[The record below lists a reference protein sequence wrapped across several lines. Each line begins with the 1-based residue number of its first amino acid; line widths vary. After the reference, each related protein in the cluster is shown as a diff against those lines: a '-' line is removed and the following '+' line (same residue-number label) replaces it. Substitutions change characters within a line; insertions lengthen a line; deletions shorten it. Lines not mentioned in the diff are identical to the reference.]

1 MNKQKIY
8 NDYID
13 SEKERL
19 DKYIS
24 TSEKDL
30 QDLTNF
36 FSEFYTS
43 GVSFYKSIN
52 KKLSTIFDITKVS
65 EVTTKID
72 QNIKF
77 FYQTS
82 QLFINSIQV
91 FLDKLSLNLITPLKE
106 FKLNY
111 EKENASIKNNLDKI
125 SNYFKTIKQKVI
137 FSQKNFY
144 AQEQNFLKI
153 KQENNLKKNL
163 NNFKDRDQDAL
174 FSAKSKAMNEKE
186 IYKYQI
192 NSANIFYQNLDL
204 MYQKNY
210 KNFEISEE
218 NKFVFL
224 NDLFGMYC
232 NNFKDLS
239 LYIND
244 YIEQINSKL
253 AGWKLDDDK
262 KIIKDEFNCMGRYIT
277 NQDKNKDKE
286 KEKNNDDNNDIQ
298 NNQRFNKE
306 SFKLYHNINIKYVND
321 FFEILENKKKGFFSI
336 SKNKIYSYI
345 KESKETDTEITNYKI
360 YDISSAEYQKII
372 TKLFIDSIK
381 GKNEISSE
389 IISAIE
395 ELIINV
401 KSFPNYFF
409 KEFYSVHNNINYI
422 RLLNEKNLEHL
433 GNIFMTIILF
443 KELEKNDYLNIIVN
457 IIYYGER
464 IYFSIPN
471 AENKKLFLC
480 SYMNKFP
487 IFKCI
492 YFWEIIIRFKLISRL
507 EKLAFE
513 IDENFEKFYKV
524 NKKGNS
530 HIQNIS
536 SNNNY
541 NSDNNYFDNDINI
554 YEDLNTTDDSIDSM
568 KNFKRNNIHLK
579 NKFNPNKHNDING
592 LISII
597 NYESTFEELTKD
609 LKNEYL
615 KKANQI
621 FHSIIIEYISAFVN
635 YNFGQNNSLE
645 LIVKICNDFSMSNDL
660 INYYAV
666 YLNNCAYSV
675 KQYSKNSFY
684 DLKNKI
690 EDIRVELKFNSI
702 RKQNKSSY
710 QIEPEKRVLNDTE
723 KMIIIKKVSRFLP
736 DKDKINILKLN
747 KKFSSKLNK
756 KIYKEILNRKDVEK
770 GIIENKQMHINV
782 WKILLK
788 YNLIKKTYPYYPN
801 LEKALKIKYDMNGK
815 NDFCI
820 IDLDSQRTLF
830 DKNCNIE
837 EKRKSLNNILKT
849 CIMLNEEGSYCQG
862 MNFVGG
868 FILKI
873 SENEEESFY
882 LLMGLF
888 KYTDYRS
895 IFKKDLSKLRLF
907 FSIFEN
913 ILKLYIPTLDS
924 YFIENKVTANYYLS
938 AWFIAIFTSL
948 VKEGNKLDAFLKIFD
963 LFIIDGWKAIF
974 NISMDILRKNEEI
987 LLTYKNEVLLH
998 YLTNSLG
1005 YDFVFKKENYEY
1017 LLDNNINKRLV
1028 LRISGKLIHNVENEV
1043 NQTEKL
1049 KEILK

>member
-1 MNKQKIY
+1 MNKQKLY

-13 SEKERL
+13 AEKERL

-36 FSEFYTS
+36 LSEFYIS
-43 GVSFYKSIN
+43 GVSFYKSLN
-52 KKLSTIFDITKVS
+52 KKLSTFFDITKVS

-91 FLDKLSLNLITPLKE
+91 FLDKLSLILITPLKE

-111 EKENASIKNNLDKI
+111 EKENNQIKNNFNKI
-125 SNYFKTIKQKVI
+125 SNYFKTVKQKVI
-137 FSQKNFY
+137 FSQHKFY
-144 AQEQNFLKI
+144 ALEQNFLKI
-153 KQENNLKKNL
+153 KSDNNIKKNK
-163 NNFKDRDQDAL
+163 NNFTDRDQDAL
-174 FSAKSKAMNEKE
+174 YTAKSKAMNAKE
-186 IYKYQI
+186 IYKYQLM
-192 NSANIFYQNLDL
+192 SANIFYNNLDK

-224 NDLFGMYC
+224 NNLLGMYC
-232 NNFKDLS
+232 NNMKDLS
-239 LYIND
+239 IYIND
-244 YIEQINSKL
+244 YCEQINSKL
-253 AGWKLDDDK
+253 SGWKLDDDK
-262 KIIKDEFNCMGRYIT
+262 KIIKDEFNCLGRYIID
-277 NQDKNKDKE
+277 QDKDKE
-286 KEKNNDDNNDIQ
+286 KNINTINNE
-298 NNQRFNKE
+298 RFNKE
-306 SFKLYHNINIKYVND
+306 SYKIYNNINIKYVND
-321 FFEILENKKKGFFSI
+321 FFEMIDSKRKGFFSI
-336 SKNKIYSYI
+336 INNKIQGYI
-345 KESKETDTEITNYKI
+345 KEPQEENTELIIYKT
-360 YDISSAEYQKII
+360 YNISSAEYQKKII
-372 TKLFIDSIK
+372 KLFIDSIESQ
-381 GKNEISSE
+381 NELSLDT
-389 IISAIE
+389 ISAIE

-409 KEFYSVHNNINYI
+409 KEFYNLHNNSSYI
-422 RLLNEKNLEHL
+422 QLLNEKNLEHF
-433 GNIFMTIILF
+433 GNILMTIILL
-443 KELEKNDYLNIIVN
+443 KDLEKNDLLNIIVN
-457 IIYYGER
+457 IIYYGEK
-464 IYFSIPN
+464 IYYSIPN
-471 AENKKLFLC
+471 AKNKKLFLC
-480 SYMNKFP
+480 SYLNKFP

-492 YFWEIIIRFKLISRL
+492 YFWEIIIRYKLISRL
-507 EKLAFE
+507 EKLTLE
-513 IDENFEKFYKV
+513 IEENFEKINRT
-524 NKKGNS
+524 NKKPGFL
-530 HIQNIS
+530 
-536 SNNNY
+536 NNFL
-541 NSDNNYFDNDINI
+541 DNNINI
-554 YEDLNTTDDSIDSM
+554 NDELNTTDDSADSTKGFK
-568 KNFKRNNIHLK
+568 KNTMNLK
-579 NKFNPNKHNDING
+579 NIFNNNKHNEVNG

-597 NYESTFEELTKD
+597 NYEANFEELTPE
-609 LKNEYL
+609 LKNEYI

-621 FHSIIIEYISAFVN
+621 FHSIVIEYISAFVN

-645 LIVKICNDFSMSNDL
+645 LIVKICNDFSMSNNL

-666 YLNNCAYSV
+666 YLNNCSYSV

-690 EDIRVELKFNSI
+690 EDIRVELKYNSM
-702 RKQNKSSY
+702 KKPNKLSSINY
-710 QIEPEKRVLNDTE
+710 TKIEPEKKILNDTE
-723 KMIIIKKVSRFLP
+723 KMLIIKKVSRFLP
-736 DKDKINILKLN
+736 DSAKINILTLN

-756 KIYKEILNRKDVEK
+756 KIYKEILNRKDLEK
-770 GIIENKQMHINV
+770 GIIENKQMHINI

-788 YNLIKKTYPYYPN
+788 YNLIKKEYPYHPN
-801 LEKALKIKYDMNGK
+801 LEKALQIKYSMNGK

-830 DKNCNIE
+830 DKNTNVE

-895 IFKKDLSKLRLF
+895 IFKKDLTKLRLF
-907 FSIFEN
+907 FSIFEK
-913 ILKLYIPTLDS
+913 ILKLYIPTLES
-924 YFIENKVTANYYLS
+924 YFTENKVTANYYLS
-938 AWFIAIFTSL
+938 AWFITLFTSL
-948 VKEGNKLDAFLKIFD
+948 VKQGQKLDAFLKIFD

-974 NISMDILRKNEEI
+974 NISMDILRKNEET

-998 YLTNSLG
+998 YLTNTLG
-1005 YDFVFKKENYEY
+1005 YDYVLNRQNYEY

-1028 LRISGKLIHNVENEV
+1028 LRISGKLMHNIENEV

>member
-1 MNKQKIY
+1 MNKQKLY

-13 SEKERL
+13 AEKERL

-36 FSEFYTS
+36 LSEFYIS
-43 GVSFYKSIN
+43 GVSFYKSLN
-52 KKLSTIFDITKVS
+52 KKLSTFFDITKVS

-91 FLDKLSLNLITPLKE
+91 FLDKLSLILITPLKE

-111 EKENASIKNNLDKI
+111 EKENNQIKNNFNKI
-125 SNYFKTIKQKVI
+125 SNYFKTVKQKVI
-137 FSQKNFY
+137 FSQHKFY
-144 AQEQNFLKI
+144 ALEQNFLKI
-153 KQENNLKKNL
+153 KSDNNIKKNK
-163 NNFKDRDQDAL
+163 NNFTDRDQDAL
-174 FSAKSKAMNEKE
+174 YTAKSKAMNAKE
-186 IYKYQI
+186 IYKYQLL
-192 NSANIFYQNLDL
+192 SANIFYNNLDK

-224 NDLFGMYC
+224 NNLLGMYC
-232 NNFKDLS
+232 NNMKDLS
-239 LYIND
+239 IYIND
-244 YIEQINSKL
+244 YCEQINSKIS
-253 AGWKLDDDK
+253 GWKLDDDK
-262 KIIKDEFNCMGRYIT
+262 KIIKDEFNCLGRYIIE
-277 NQDKNKDKE
+277 QDKDKE
-286 KEKNNDDNNDIQ
+286 KNINTINNE
-298 NNQRFNKE
+298 RFNKE
-306 SFKLYHNINIKYVND
+306 SYKIYNNINIKYVND
-321 FFEILENKKKGFFSI
+321 FFEMIDSRRKGFFSI
-336 SKNKIYSYI
+336 INNKIQGYI
-345 KESKETDTEITNYKI
+345 KEPQEVDTELIIYKT
-360 YDISSAEYQKII
+360 YNISSAEYQKKII
-372 TKLFIDSIK
+372 KLFIDSIESQ
-381 GKNEISSE
+381 NELSLDT
-389 IISAIE
+389 ISAIE

-409 KEFYSVHNNINYI
+409 KEFYNLHNNSSYI
-422 RLLNEKNLEHL
+422 QLLNEKNLEHF
-433 GNIFMTIILF
+433 GNILMTIILL
-443 KELEKNDYLNIIVN
+443 KDLEKNDLLNIIVN
-457 IIYYGER
+457 IIYYGEK
-464 IYFSIPN
+464 IYYSIPN
-471 AENKKLFLC
+471 AKNKKLFLC
-480 SYMNKFP
+480 SYLNKFP

-492 YFWEIIIRFKLISRL
+492 YFWEIIIRYKLISRL
-507 EKLAFE
+507 EKLTLE
-513 IDENFEKFYKV
+513 IEENFEKINRT
-524 NKKGNS
+524 NKKPGFL
-530 HIQNIS
+530 
-536 SNNNY
+536 NNFL
-541 NSDNNYFDNDINI
+541 DNNINI
-554 YEDLNTTDDSIDSM
+554 NDELNTTDDSVDSSKGFK
-568 KNFKRNNIHLK
+568 KNTMNLK
-579 NKFNPNKHNDING
+579 NIFNNNKHNEVNG

-597 NYESTFEELTKD
+597 NYEANFEELTPE
-609 LKNEYL
+609 LKNEYI

-621 FHSIIIEYISAFVN
+621 FHSIVIEYISAFVN

-645 LIVKICNDFSMSNDL
+645 LIVKICNDFSMSNNL

-666 YLNNCAYSV
+666 YLNNCSYSV

-690 EDIRVELKFNSI
+690 EDIRVELKYNSM
-702 RKQNKSSY
+702 KKPNKLSSINY
-710 QIEPEKRVLNDTE
+710 TKIEPEKKILNDTE
-723 KMIIIKKVSRFLP
+723 KMLIIKKVSRFLP
-736 DKDKINILKLN
+736 DSAKINILTLN

-756 KIYKEILNRKDVEK
+756 KIYKEILNRKDLEK
-770 GIIENKQMHINV
+770 GIIENKQMHINI

-788 YNLIKKTYPYYPN
+788 YNLIKKEYPYHPN
-801 LEKALKIKYDMNGK
+801 LEKALQIKYSMNGK

-830 DKNCNIE
+830 DKNTNVE

-895 IFKKDLSKLRLF
+895 IFKKDLTKLRLF
-907 FSIFEN
+907 FSIFEK
-913 ILKLYIPTLDS
+913 ILKLYIPTLES
-924 YFIENKVTANYYLS
+924 YFTENKVTANYYLS
-938 AWFIAIFTSL
+938 AWFITLFTSL
-948 VKEGNKLDAFLKIFD
+948 VKQGQKLDAFLKIFD

-974 NISMDILRKNEEI
+974 NISMDILRKNEET

-998 YLTNSLG
+998 YLTNTLG
-1005 YDFVFKKENYEY
+1005 YDYVLNRQNYEY

-1028 LRISGKLIHNVENEV
+1028 LRISGKLMHNIENEV

>member
-1 MNKQKIY
+1 MNKQKLY

-13 SEKERL
+13 AEKERL

-36 FSEFYTS
+36 LSEFYIS
-43 GVSFYKSIN
+43 GVSFYKSLN
-52 KKLSTIFDITKVS
+52 KKLSTFFDITKVS

-91 FLDKLSLNLITPLKE
+91 FLDKLSLILITPLKE

-111 EKENASIKNNLDKI
+111 EKENNQIKNNFNKI
-125 SNYFKTIKQKVI
+125 SNYFKTVKQKVI
-137 FSQKNFY
+137 FSQHKFY
-144 AQEQNFLKI
+144 ALEQNFLKI
-153 KQENNLKKNL
+153 KSDNNIKKNK
-163 NNFKDRDQDAL
+163 NNFTDRDQDAL
-174 FSAKSKAMNEKE
+174 YTAKSKAMNAKE
-186 IYKYQI
+186 IYKYQLL
-192 NSANIFYQNLDL
+192 SANIFYNNLDK

-224 NDLFGMYC
+224 NNLLGMYC
-232 NNFKDLS
+232 NNMKDLS
-239 LYIND
+239 IYIND
-244 YIEQINSKL
+244 YCEQINSKL
-253 AGWKLDDDK
+253 SGWKLDDDK
-262 KIIKDEFNCMGRYIT
+262 KIIKDEFNCLGRYIID
-277 NQDKNKDKE
+277 QDKDKE
-286 KEKNNDDNNDIQ
+286 KNINTINNE
-298 NNQRFNKE
+298 RFNKE
-306 SFKLYHNINIKYVND
+306 SYKIYNNINIKYVNE
-321 FFEILENKKKGFFSI
+321 FFEMIDSRRKGFFSI
-336 SKNKIYSYI
+336 INNKIQGYI
-345 KESKETDTEITNYKI
+345 KEPQEEDTELIIYKT
-360 YDISSAEYQKII
+360 YNISSAEYQKKII
-372 TKLFIDSIK
+372 KLFIGSIESQ
-381 GKNEISSE
+381 NELSLDT
-389 IISAIE
+389 ISAIE

-409 KEFYSVHNNINYI
+409 KEFYNLHNNSSYI
-422 RLLNEKNLEHL
+422 QLLNEKNLEHF
-433 GNIFMTIILF
+433 GNILMTIILL
-443 KELEKNDYLNIIVN
+443 KDLEKNDLLNIIVN
-457 IIYYGER
+457 IIYYGEK
-464 IYFSIPN
+464 IYYSIPN
-471 AENKKLFLC
+471 AKNKLFLC
-480 SYMNKFP
+480 SYLNKFP

-492 YFWEIIIRFKLISRL
+492 YFWEIIIRYKLISRL
-507 EKLAFE
+507 EKLTLE
-513 IDENFEKFYKV
+513 IEENFEKINRT
-524 NKKGNS
+524 NKKPGFL
-530 HIQNIS
+530 
-536 SNNNY
+536 NNFL
-541 NSDNNYFDNDINI
+541 DNNINI
-554 YEDLNTTDDSIDSM
+554 NDELNTTDDSADSSKGFK
-568 KNFKRNNIHLK
+568 KNTINLK
-579 NKFNPNKHNDING
+579 NIFNNNKHNEVNG

-597 NYESTFEELTKD
+597 NYEANFEELTPE
-609 LKNEYL
+609 LKNEYI

-645 LIVKICNDFSMSNDL
+645 LIVKICNDFSMSNNL

-666 YLNNCAYSV
+666 YLNNCSYSV

-690 EDIRVELKFNSI
+690 EDIRVELKYNSM
-702 RKQNKSSY
+702 KKPNKLSSINY
-710 QIEPEKRVLNDTE
+710 TKIEPEKKILNDTE
-723 KMIIIKKVSRFLP
+723 KMLIIKKVSRFLP
-736 DKDKINILKLN
+736 DSAKINILTLN

-756 KIYKEILNRKDVEK
+756 KIYKEILNRKDLEK
-770 GIIENKQMHINV
+770 GIIENKQMHINI

-788 YNLIKKTYPYYPN
+788 YNLIKKEYPYHPN
-801 LEKALKIKYDMNGK
+801 LEKALQIKYSMNGK

-830 DKNCNIE
+830 DKNTNVE

-895 IFKKDLSKLRLF
+895 IFKKDLTKLRLF
-907 FSIFEN
+907 FSIFEK
-913 ILKLYIPTLDS
+913 ILKLYIPTLES
-924 YFIENKVTANYYLS
+924 YFTENKVTANYYLS
-938 AWFIAIFTSL
+938 AWFITLFTSL
-948 VKEGNKLDAFLKIFD
+948 VKQGQKLDAFLKIFD

-974 NISMDILRKNEEI
+974 NISMDILRKNEET

-998 YLTNSLG
+998 YLTNTLG
-1005 YDFVFKKENYEY
+1005 YDYVLNRQNYEY

-1028 LRISGKLIHNVENEV
+1028 LRISGKLMHNIENEV

>member
-1 MNKQKIY
+1 MNKQKLY

-13 SEKERL
+13 AEKERL

-36 FSEFYTS
+36 LSEFYIS
-43 GVSFYKSIN
+43 GVSFYKSLN
-52 KKLSTIFDITKVS
+52 KKLSTFFDITKVS

-91 FLDKLSLNLITPLKE
+91 FLDKLSLILITPLKE

-111 EKENASIKNNLDKI
+111 EKENNQIKNNFNKI
-125 SNYFKTIKQKVI
+125 SNYFKTVKQKVI
-137 FSQKNFY
+137 FSQHKFY
-144 AQEQNFLKI
+144 ALEQNFLKI
-153 KQENNLKKNL
+153 KSDNNIKKNK
-163 NNFKDRDQDAL
+163 NNFTDRDQDAL
-174 FSAKSKAMNEKE
+174 YTAKSKAMNAKE
-186 IYKYQI
+186 IYKYQLL
-192 NSANIFYQNLDL
+192 SANIFYNNLDK

-224 NDLFGMYC
+224 NNLLGMYC
-232 NNFKDLS
+232 NNMKDLS
-239 LYIND
+239 IYIND
-244 YIEQINSKL
+244 YCEQINSKL
-253 AGWKLDDDK
+253 SGWKLDDDK
-262 KIIKDEFNCMGRYIT
+262 KIIKDEFNCLGRYIID
-277 NQDKNKDKE
+277 QDKDKE
-286 KEKNNDDNNDIQ
+286 KNINTINNE
-298 NNQRFNKE
+298 RFNKE
-306 SFKLYHNINIKYVND
+306 SYKIYNNINIKYVND
-321 FFEILENKKKGFFSI
+321 FFEMIDSKRKGFFSI
-336 SKNKIYSYI
+336 INNKIQGYI
-345 KESKETDTEITNYKI
+345 KEPQEENTELIIYKT
-360 YDISSAEYQKII
+360 YNISSAEYQKKLI
-372 TKLFIDSIK
+372 KLFIDSIESQ
-381 GKNEISSE
+381 NELSLDT
-389 IISAIE
+389 ISAIE

-409 KEFYSVHNNINYI
+409 KEFYNLHNNSSYI
-422 RLLNEKNLEHL
+422 QLLNEKNLEHF
-433 GNIFMTIILF
+433 GNILMTIILL
-443 KELEKNDYLNIIVN
+443 KDLEKNDLLNIIVN
-457 IIYYGER
+457 IIYYGEK
-464 IYFSIPN
+464 IYYSIPN
-471 AENKKLFLC
+471 AKNKKLFLC
-480 SYMNKFP
+480 SYLNKFP

-492 YFWEIIIRFKLISRL
+492 YFWEIIIRYKLISRL
-507 EKLAFE
+507 EKLTLE
-513 IDENFEKFYKV
+513 IEENFEKINRT
-524 NKKGNS
+524 NKKPGFL
-530 HIQNIS
+530 
-536 SNNNY
+536 NNFL
-541 NSDNNYFDNDINI
+541 DNNINI
-554 YEDLNTTDDSIDSM
+554 NDELNTTDDSADSSKGFK
-568 KNFKRNNIHLK
+568 KNTMNLK
-579 NKFNPNKHNDING
+579 NIFNNNKHNEVNG

-597 NYESTFEELTKD
+597 NYEENFEELTPE
-609 LKNEYL
+609 LKNEYI

-621 FHSIIIEYISAFVN
+621 FHSIVIEYISAFVN

-645 LIVKICNDFSMSNDL
+645 LIVKICNDFSMSNNL

-666 YLNNCAYSV
+666 YLNNCSYSV

-690 EDIRVELKFNSI
+690 EDIRVELKYNSM
-702 RKQNKSSY
+702 KKPTKLSSINY
-710 QIEPEKRVLNDTE
+710 TKIEPEKKILNDTE
-723 KMIIIKKVSRFLP
+723 KMLIIKKVSRFLP
-736 DKDKINILKLN
+736 DSAKINILTLN

-756 KIYKEILNRKDVEK
+756 KIYKEILNRKDLEK
-770 GIIENKQMHINV
+770 GIIENKQMHINI

-788 YNLIKKTYPYYPN
+788 YNLIKKEYPYHPN
-801 LEKALKIKYDMNGK
+801 LEKALQIKYSMNGK

-830 DKNCNIE
+830 DKNTNVE

-895 IFKKDLSKLRLF
+895 IFKKDLTKLRLF
-907 FSIFEN
+907 FSIFEK
-913 ILKLYIPTLDS
+913 ILKLYIPTLES
-924 YFIENKVTANYYLS
+924 YFTENKVTANYYLS
-938 AWFIAIFTSL
+938 AWFITLFTSL
-948 VKEGNKLDAFLKIFD
+948 VKQGQKLDAFLKIFD

-974 NISMDILRKNEEI
+974 NISMDILRKNEET

-998 YLTNSLG
+998 YLTNTLG
-1005 YDFVFKKENYEY
+1005 YDYVLNRQNYEY

-1028 LRISGKLIHNVENEV
+1028 LRISGKLMHNIENEV

>member
-1 MNKQKIY
+1 MNKQKSY

-13 SEKERL
+13 TEKERL

-36 FSEFYTS
+36 LSEFYIS
-43 GVSFYKSIN
+43 GVSFYKSLN
-52 KKLSTIFDITKVS
+52 KKLSTFFDITKVS

-91 FLDKLSLNLITPLKE
+91 FLDKLSLILITPLKE

-111 EKENASIKNNLDKI
+111 EKENNQIKNNFNKI
-125 SNYFKTIKQKVI
+125 SNYFKTVKQKVI
-137 FSQKNFY
+137 FSQHKFY
-144 AQEQNFLKI
+144 ALEQNFLKI
-153 KQENNLKKNL
+153 KSDNNIKKNR
-163 NNFKDRDQDAL
+163 NNFTDRDQDAL
-174 FSAKSKAMNEKE
+174 YTAKSKAMNAKE
-186 IYKYQI
+186 IYKYQLL
-192 NSANIFYQNLDL
+192 SANIFYNNLDK

-224 NDLFGMYC
+224 NNLLGMYC
-232 NNFKDLS
+232 NNMKDLS
-239 LYIND
+239 IYIND
-244 YIEQINSKL
+244 YCEQINSKL
-253 AGWKLDDDK
+253 SGWKLDDDK
-262 KIIKDEFNCMGRYIT
+262 KIIKDEFNCLGRYIID
-277 NQDKNKDKE
+277 QDKDKE
-286 KEKNNDDNNDIQ
+286 KNINTINNE
-298 NNQRFNKE
+298 RFNKE
-306 SFKLYHNINIKYVND
+306 SYKIYNNINIKYVND
-321 FFEILENKKKGFFSI
+321 FFEMIDSRRKGFFSI
-336 SKNKIYSYI
+336 INNKIQGYI
-345 KESKETDTEITNYKI
+345 KEPQEENTELIIYKT
-360 YDISSAEYQKII
+360 YNISSAEYQKKII
-372 TKLFIDSIK
+372 KLFIDSIESQ
-381 GKNEISSE
+381 NELSLDT
-389 IISAIE
+389 ISAIE

-409 KEFYSVHNNINYI
+409 KEFYNLHNNSSYI
-422 RLLNEKNLEHL
+422 QLLNEKNLEHF
-433 GNIFMTIILF
+433 GNILMTIILL
-443 KELEKNDYLNIIVN
+443 KDLEKNDLLNIIVN
-457 IIYYGER
+457 IIYYGEK
-464 IYFSIPN
+464 IYYSIPN
-471 AENKKLFLC
+471 AKNKKLFLC
-480 SYMNKFP
+480 SYLNKFP

-492 YFWEIIIRFKLISRL
+492 YFWEIIIRYKLISRL
-507 EKLAFE
+507 EKLTLE
-513 IDENFEKFYKV
+513 IEENFEKINRT
-524 NKKGNS
+524 NKKPGFL
-530 HIQNIS
+530 
-536 SNNNY
+536 NNFL
-541 NSDNNYFDNDINI
+541 DNNINI
-554 YEDLNTTDDSIDSM
+554 NDELNTTDDSVDSSKGFK
-568 KNFKRNNIHLK
+568 KNTMNLK
-579 NKFNPNKHNDING
+579 NIFNNNKHNEVNG

-597 NYESTFEELTKD
+597 NYEANFEELTPE
-609 LKNEYL
+609 LKNEYI

-621 FHSIIIEYISAFVN
+621 FHSIVIEYISAFVN

-645 LIVKICNDFSMSNDL
+645 LIVKICNDFSMSNNL

-666 YLNNCAYSV
+666 YLNNCSYSV

-690 EDIRVELKFNSI
+690 EDIRVELKYNSM
-702 RKQNKSSY
+702 KKPNKLSSINY
-710 QIEPEKRVLNDTE
+710 TKIEPEKKILNDTE
-723 KMIIIKKVSRFLP
+723 KMLIIKKVSRFLP
-736 DKDKINILKLN
+736 DSDKINILTLN

-756 KIYKEILNRKDVEK
+756 KIYKEILNRKDLEK
-770 GIIENKQMHINV
+770 GIIENKQMHINI

-788 YNLIKKTYPYYPN
+788 YNLIKKEYPYHPN
-801 LEKALKIKYDMNGK
+801 LEKALQIKYSMNGK

-830 DKNCNIE
+830 DKNTNVE

-895 IFKKDLSKLRLF
+895 IFKKDLTKLRLF
-907 FSIFEN
+907 FSIFEK
-913 ILKLYIPTLDS
+913 ILKLYIPTLES
-924 YFIENKVTANYYLS
+924 YFTENKVTANYYLS
-938 AWFIAIFTSL
+938 AWFITLFTSL
-948 VKEGNKLDAFLKIFD
+948 VKQGQKLDAFLKIFD

-974 NISMDILRKNEEI
+974 NISMDILRKNEET

-998 YLTNSLG
+998 YLTNTLG
-1005 YDFVFKKENYEY
+1005 YDYVLNRQNYEY

-1028 LRISGKLIHNVENEV
+1028 LRISGKLMHNIENEV

>member
-1 MNKQKIY
+1 MNKQKLY

-13 SEKERL
+13 AEKERL

-36 FSEFYTS
+36 LSEFYIS
-43 GVSFYKSIN
+43 GVSFYKSLN
-52 KKLSTIFDITKVS
+52 KKLSTFFDITKVS

-91 FLDKLSLNLITPLKE
+91 FLDKLSLILITPLKE

-111 EKENASIKNNLDKI
+111 EKENNQIKNNFNKI
-125 SNYFKTIKQKVI
+125 SNYFKTVKQKVI
-137 FSQKNFY
+137 FSQHKFY
-144 AQEQNFLKI
+144 ALEQNFLKI
-153 KQENNLKKNL
+153 KSDNNIKKNK
-163 NNFKDRDQDAL
+163 NNFTDRDQDAL
-174 FSAKSKAMNEKE
+174 YTAKSKAMNAKE
-186 IYKYQI
+186 IYKYQLM
-192 NSANIFYQNLDL
+192 SANIFYNNLDK

-224 NDLFGMYC
+224 NNLLGMYC
-232 NNFKDLS
+232 NNMKDLS
-239 LYIND
+239 IYIND
-244 YIEQINSKL
+244 YCEQINSKL
-253 AGWKLDDDK
+253 SGWKLDDDK
-262 KIIKDEFNCMGRYIT
+262 KIIKDEFNCLGRYIID
-277 NQDKNKDKE
+277 QDKDKE
-286 KEKNNDDNNDIQ
+286 KNINTINNE
-298 NNQRFNKE
+298 RFNKE
-306 SFKLYHNINIKYVND
+306 SYKIYNNINIKYVND
-321 FFEILENKKKGFFSI
+321 FFEMIDSRRKGFFSI
-336 SKNKIYSYI
+336 INNKIQGYI
-345 KESKETDTEITNYKI
+345 KEPQEENTELIIYKT
-360 YDISSAEYQKII
+360 YNISSAEYQKKII
-372 TKLFIDSIK
+372 KLFIDSIESQ
-381 GKNEISSE
+381 NELSLDT
-389 IISAIE
+389 ISAIE

-409 KEFYSVHNNINYI
+409 KEFYNLHNNSSYI
-422 RLLNEKNLEHL
+422 QLLNEKNLEHF
-433 GNIFMTIILF
+433 GNILMTIILL
-443 KELEKNDYLNIIVN
+443 KDLEKNDLLNIIVN
-457 IIYYGER
+457 IIYYGEK
-464 IYFSIPN
+464 IYYSIPN
-471 AENKKLFLC
+471 AKNKKLFLC
-480 SYMNKFP
+480 SYLNKFP

-492 YFWEIIIRFKLISRL
+492 YFWEIIIRYKLISRL
-507 EKLAFE
+507 EKLTLE
-513 IDENFEKFYKV
+513 IEENFEKINRT
-524 NKKGNS
+524 NKKPGFL
-530 HIQNIS
+530 
-536 SNNNY
+536 NNFL
-541 NSDNNYFDNDINI
+541 DNNINI
-554 YEDLNTTDDSIDSM
+554 NDELNTTDDSADSSKGFK
-568 KNFKRNNIHLK
+568 KNTMNLK
-579 NKFNPNKHNDING
+579 NIFNNNKHNEVNG

-597 NYESTFEELTKD
+597 NYEANFEELTPE
-609 LKNEYL
+609 LKNEYI

-621 FHSIIIEYISAFVN
+621 FHSIVIEYISAFVN

-645 LIVKICNDFSMSNDL
+645 LIVKICNDFSMSNNL

-666 YLNNCAYSV
+666 YLNNCSYSV

-690 EDIRVELKFNSI
+690 EDIRVELKYNSM
-702 RKQNKSSY
+702 KKPNKLSSINY
-710 QIEPEKRVLNDTE
+710 TKIEPEKKILNDTE
-723 KMIIIKKVSRFLP
+723 KMLIIKKVSRFLP
-736 DKDKINILKLN
+736 DSDKINILTLN

-756 KIYKEILNRKDVEK
+756 KIYKEILNRKDLEK
-770 GIIENKQMHINV
+770 GIIENKQMHINI

-788 YNLIKKTYPYYPN
+788 YNLIKKEYPYHPN
-801 LEKALKIKYDMNGK
+801 LEKALQIKYSMNGK

-830 DKNCNIE
+830 DKNTNVE

-895 IFKKDLSKLRLF
+895 IFKKDLTKLRLF
-907 FSIFEN
+907 FSIFEK
-913 ILKLYIPTLDS
+913 ILKLYIPTLES
-924 YFIENKVTANYYLS
+924 YFTENKVTANYYLS
-938 AWFIAIFTSL
+938 AWFIALFTSL
-948 VKEGNKLDAFLKIFD
+948 VKQGQKLDAFLKIFD

-974 NISMDILRKNEEI
+974 NISMDILRKNEET

-998 YLTNSLG
+998 YLTNTLG
-1005 YDFVFKKENYEY
+1005 YDYVLNRQNYEY

-1028 LRISGKLIHNVENEV
+1028 LRISGKLMHNIENEV

>member
-1 MNKQKIY
+1 MNKQKLY

-13 SEKERL
+13 AEKERL

-36 FSEFYTS
+36 LSEFYIS
-43 GVSFYKSIN
+43 GVSFYKSLN
-52 KKLSTIFDITKVS
+52 KKLSTFFDITKVS

-91 FLDKLSLNLITPLKE
+91 FLDKLSLILITPLKE

-111 EKENASIKNNLDKI
+111 EKENNQIKNNFNKI

-137 FSQKNFY
+137 FSQHKFY
-144 AQEQNFLKI
+144 ALEQNFLKI
-153 KQENNLKKNL
+153 KSDNNIKKNK
-163 NNFKDRDQDAL
+163 NNFTDRDQDAL
-174 FSAKSKAMNEKE
+174 YTAKSKAMNAKE
-186 IYKYQI
+186 IYKYQLM
-192 NSANIFYQNLDL
+192 SANIFYNNLDK

-224 NDLFGMYC
+224 NNLLGMYC
-232 NNFKDLS
+232 NNMKDLS
-239 LYIND
+239 IYIND
-244 YIEQINSKL
+244 YCEQINSKIS
-253 AGWKLDDDK
+253 GWKLDDDK
-262 KIIKDEFNCMGRYIT
+262 KIIKDEFNCLGRYILD
-277 NQDKNKDKE
+277 QDKDKE
-286 KEKNNDDNNDIQ
+286 KNINTINNE
-298 NNQRFNKE
+298 RFNKE
-306 SFKLYHNINIKYVND
+306 SYKIYNNINIKYVND
-321 FFEILENKKKGFFSI
+321 FFEMIDSRRKGFFSI
-336 SKNKIYSYI
+336 INNKIQGYI
-345 KESKETDTEITNYKI
+345 KEPQEENTELIIYKT
-360 YDISSAEYQKII
+360 YNISSAEYQKKLI
-372 TKLFIDSIK
+372 KLFIDSIESQ
-381 GKNEISSE
+381 NELSLDT
-389 IISAIE
+389 ISAIE

-409 KEFYSVHNNINYI
+409 KEFYNLHNNSSYI
-422 RLLNEKNLEHL
+422 QLLNEKNLEHF
-433 GNIFMTIILF
+433 GNILMTIILL
-443 KELEKNDYLNIIVN
+443 KDLEKNDLLNIIVN
-457 IIYYGER
+457 IIYYGEK
-464 IYFSIPN
+464 IYYSIPN
-471 AENKKLFLC
+471 AKNKKLFLC
-480 SYMNKFP
+480 SYLNKFP

-492 YFWEIIIRFKLISRL
+492 YFWEIIIRYKLISRL
-507 EKLAFE
+507 EKLTLE
-513 IDENFEKFYKV
+513 IEENFEKINRT
-524 NKKGNS
+524 NKKPGFL
-530 HIQNIS
+530 
-536 SNNNY
+536 NNFL
-541 NSDNNYFDNDINI
+541 DNNINI
-554 YEDLNTTDDSIDSM
+554 NDELNTTDDSADSSKGFK
-568 KNFKRNNIHLK
+568 KNTMNLK
-579 NKFNPNKHNDING
+579 NIFNNNKHNEVNG

-597 NYESTFEELTKD
+597 NYEANFEELTPE
-609 LKNEYL
+609 LKNEYI

-621 FHSIIIEYISAFVN
+621 FHSIVIEYISAFVN

-645 LIVKICNDFSMSNDL
+645 LIVKICNDFSMSNNL

-666 YLNNCAYSV
+666 YLNNCSYSV

-690 EDIRVELKFNSI
+690 EDIRVELKYNSM
-702 RKQNKSSY
+702 KKPNKLSSINY
-710 QIEPEKRVLNDTE
+710 TKIEPEKKILNDTE
-723 KMIIIKKVSRFLP
+723 KMLIIKKVSRFLP
-736 DKDKINILKLN
+736 DSAKINILTLN

-756 KIYKEILNRKDVEK
+756 KIYKEILNRKDLEK
-770 GIIENKQMHINV
+770 GIIENKQMHINI

-788 YNLIKKTYPYYPN
+788 YNLIKKEYPYHPN
-801 LEKALKIKYDMNGK
+801 LEKALQIKYSMNGK

-830 DKNCNIE
+830 DKNTNVE

-895 IFKKDLSKLRLF
+895 IFKKDLTKLRLF
-907 FSIFEN
+907 FSIFEK
-913 ILKLYIPTLDS
+913 ILKLYIPTLES
-924 YFIENKVTANYYLS
+924 YFTENKVTANYYLS
-938 AWFIAIFTSL
+938 AWFITLFTSL
-948 VKEGNKLDAFLKIFD
+948 VKQGQKLDAFLKIFD

-974 NISMDILRKNEEI
+974 NISMDILRKNEET

-998 YLTNSLG
+998 YLTNILG
-1005 YDFVFKKENYEY
+1005 YDYVLNRQNYEY

-1028 LRISGKLIHNVENEV
+1028 LRISGKLMHNIENEV

>member
-1 MNKQKIY
+1 MNKQKLY

-13 SEKERL
+13 AEKERL

-36 FSEFYTS
+36 LSEFYIS
-43 GVSFYKSIN
+43 GVSFYKSLN
-52 KKLSTIFDITKVS
+52 KKLSTFFDITKVS

-91 FLDKLSLNLITPLKE
+91 FLDKLSLILITPLKE

-111 EKENASIKNNLDKI
+111 EKENNQIKNNFDKI
-125 SNYFKTIKQKVI
+125 SNYFKTVKQKVI
-137 FSQKNFY
+137 FSQHKFY
-144 AQEQNFLKI
+144 ALEQNFLKI
-153 KQENNLKKNL
+153 KSDNNIKKNK
-163 NNFKDRDQDAL
+163 NNFTDRDQDAL
-174 FSAKSKAMNEKE
+174 YTAKSKAMNAKE
-186 IYKYQI
+186 IYKYQLM
-192 NSANIFYQNLDL
+192 SANIFYNNLDK

-224 NDLFGMYC
+224 NNLLGMYC
-232 NNFKDLS
+232 NNMKDLS
-239 LYIND
+239 IYIND
-244 YIEQINSKL
+244 YCEQINSKIS
-253 AGWKLDDDK
+253 GWKLDDDK
-262 KIIKDEFNCMGRYIT
+262 KIIKDEFNCLGRYILD
-277 NQDKNKDKE
+277 QDKDKE
-286 KEKNNDDNNDIQ
+286 KNKNTINNE
-298 NNQRFNKE
+298 RFNKE
-306 SFKLYHNINIKYVND
+306 SYKIYNNINIKYVND
-321 FFEILENKKKGFFSI
+321 FFEMIDSKRKGFFSI
-336 SKNKIYSYI
+336 INNKIQGYI
-345 KESKETDTEITNYKI
+345 KEPQEENTELIIYKT
-360 YDISSAEYQKII
+360 YNISSAEYQKKII
-372 TKLFIDSIK
+372 KLFIDSIESQ
-381 GKNEISSE
+381 NELSLDT
-389 IISAIE
+389 ISAIE

-409 KEFYSVHNNINYI
+409 KEFYNLHNNSSYI
-422 RLLNEKNLEHL
+422 QLLNEKNLEHF
-433 GNIFMTIILF
+433 GNILMTIILL
-443 KELEKNDYLNIIVN
+443 KDLEKNDLLNIIVN
-457 IIYYGER
+457 IIYYGEK
-464 IYFSIPN
+464 IYYSIPN
-471 AENKKLFLC
+471 AKNKKLFLC
-480 SYMNKFP
+480 SYLNKFP

-492 YFWEIIIRFKLISRL
+492 YFWEIIIRYKLISRL
-507 EKLAFE
+507 EKLTLE
-513 IDENFEKFYKV
+513 IEENFEKINRT
-524 NKKGNS
+524 NKKPGFL
-530 HIQNIS
+530 
-536 SNNNY
+536 NNFL
-541 NSDNNYFDNDINI
+541 DNNINI
-554 YEDLNTTDDSIDSM
+554 NDELNTTDDSADSSKGFK
-568 KNFKRNNIHLK
+568 KNTMNLK
-579 NKFNPNKHNDING
+579 NIFNNNKHNEVNG

-597 NYESTFEELTKD
+597 NYEANFEELTPE
-609 LKNEYL
+609 LKNEYI

-621 FHSIIIEYISAFVN
+621 FHSIVIEYISAFVN

-645 LIVKICNDFSMSNDL
+645 LIVKICNDFSMSNNL

-666 YLNNCAYSV
+666 YLNNCSYSV

-690 EDIRVELKFNSI
+690 EDIRVELKYNSM
-702 RKQNKSSY
+702 KKPNKLSSINY
-710 QIEPEKRVLNDTE
+710 TKIEPEKKILNDTE
-723 KMIIIKKVSRFLP
+723 KMLIIKKVSRFLP
-736 DKDKINILKLN
+736 DSAKINILTLN

-756 KIYKEILNRKDVEK
+756 KIYKEILNRKDLEK
-770 GIIENKQMHINV
+770 GIIENKQMHINI

-788 YNLIKKTYPYYPN
+788 YNLIKKEYPYHPN
-801 LEKALKIKYDMNGK
+801 LEKALQIKYSMNGK

-830 DKNCNIE
+830 DKNTNVE

-895 IFKKDLSKLRLF
+895 IFKKDLTKLRLF
-907 FSIFEN
+907 FSIFEK
-913 ILKLYIPTLDS
+913 ILKLYIPTLES
-924 YFIENKVTANYYLS
+924 YFTENKVTANYYLS
-938 AWFIAIFTSL
+938 AWFITLFTSL
-948 VKEGNKLDAFLKIFD
+948 VKQGQKLDAFLKIFD

-974 NISMDILRKNEEI
+974 NISMDILRKNEET

-998 YLTNSLG
+998 YLTNTLG
-1005 YDFVFKKENYEY
+1005 YDYVLNRQNYEY

-1028 LRISGKLIHNVENEV
+1028 LRISGKLMHNIENEV

>member
-1 MNKQKIY
+1 MNKQKLY

-13 SEKERL
+13 AEKERL

-30 QDLTNF
+30 EDLTNF
-36 FSEFYTS
+36 LSEFYIS
-43 GVSFYKSIN
+43 GVSFYKSLN
-52 KKLSTIFDITKVS
+52 KKLSTFFDITKVS

-91 FLDKLSLNLITPLKE
+91 FLDKLSLILITPLKE

-111 EKENASIKNNLDKI
+111 EKENNQIKNNFNKI
-125 SNYFKTIKQKVI
+125 SNYFKTVKQKVI
-137 FSQKNFY
+137 FSQHKFY
-144 AQEQNFLKI
+144 ALEQNFLKI
-153 KQENNLKKNL
+153 KSDNNIKKNK
-163 NNFKDRDQDAL
+163 NNFTDRDQDAL
-174 FSAKSKAMNEKE
+174 YTAKSKAMNAKE
-186 IYKYQI
+186 IYKYQLL
-192 NSANIFYQNLDL
+192 SANIFYNNLDK

-224 NDLFGMYC
+224 NNLLGMYC
-232 NNFKDLS
+232 NNMKDLS
-239 LYIND
+239 IYIND
-244 YIEQINSKL
+244 YCEQINSKIS
-253 AGWKLDDDK
+253 GWKLDDDK
-262 KIIKDEFNCMGRYIT
+262 KIIKDEFNCLGRYIID
-277 NQDKNKDKE
+277 QDKDKE
-286 KEKNNDDNNDIQ
+286 KNINTINNE
-298 NNQRFNKE
+298 RFNKE
-306 SFKLYHNINIKYVND
+306 SYKIYNNINIKYVNE
-321 FFEILENKKKGFFSI
+321 FFEMIDSRRKGFFSI
-336 SKNKIYSYI
+336 INNKIQGYI
-345 KESKETDTEITNYKI
+345 KEPQEVDTELIIYKT
-360 YDISSAEYQKII
+360 YNISSAEYQKKII
-372 TKLFIDSIK
+372 KLFIDSIESQ
-381 GKNEISSE
+381 NELSLDT
-389 IISAIE
+389 ISAIE

-409 KEFYSVHNNINYI
+409 KEFYNLHNNSSYI
-422 RLLNEKNLEHL
+422 QLLNEKNLEHF
-433 GNIFMTIILF
+433 GNILMTIILL
-443 KELEKNDYLNIIVN
+443 KDLEKNDLLNIIVN
-457 IIYYGER
+457 IIYYGEK
-464 IYFSIPN
+464 IYYSIPN
-471 AENKKLFLC
+471 AKNKKLFLC
-480 SYMNKFP
+480 SYLNKFP

-492 YFWEIIIRFKLISRL
+492 YFWEIIIRYKLISRL
-507 EKLAFE
+507 EKLTLE
-513 IDENFEKFYKV
+513 IEENFEKINRT
-524 NKKGNS
+524 NKKPGFL
-530 HIQNIS
+530 
-536 SNNNY
+536 NNFL
-541 NSDNNYFDNDINI
+541 DNNINI
-554 YEDLNTTDDSIDSM
+554 NDELNTTDDSADSSKGFK
-568 KNFKRNNIHLK
+568 KNTMNLK
-579 NKFNPNKHNDING
+579 NLFNNNKHNEVNG

-597 NYESTFEELTKD
+597 NYEANFEELTPE
-609 LKNEYL
+609 LKNEYI

-621 FHSIIIEYISAFVN
+621 FHSIVIEYISAFVN

-645 LIVKICNDFSMSNDL
+645 LIVKICNDFSMSNNL

-666 YLNNCAYSV
+666 YLNNCSYSV

-690 EDIRVELKFNSI
+690 EDIRVELKYNSM
-702 RKQNKSSY
+702 KKPNKLSSINY
-710 QIEPEKRVLNDTE
+710 TKIEPEKKILNDTE
-723 KMIIIKKVSRFLP
+723 KMLIIKKVSRFLP
-736 DKDKINILKLN
+736 DSAKINILTLN

-756 KIYKEILNRKDVEK
+756 KIYKEILNRKDLEK
-770 GIIENKQMHINV
+770 GIIENKQMHINI

-788 YNLIKKTYPYYPN
+788 YNLIKKEYPYHPN
-801 LEKALKIKYDMNGK
+801 LEKALQIKYSMNGK

-830 DKNCNIE
+830 DKNTNVE

-895 IFKKDLSKLRLF
+895 IFKKDLTKLRLF
-907 FSIFEN
+907 FSIFEK
-913 ILKLYIPTLDS
+913 ILKLYIPTLES
-924 YFIENKVTANYYLS
+924 YFTENKVTANYYLS
-938 AWFIAIFTSL
+938 AWFITLFTSL
-948 VKEGNKLDAFLKIFD
+948 VKQGQKLDAFLKIFD

-974 NISMDILRKNEEI
+974 NISMDILRKNEET

-998 YLTNSLG
+998 YLTNTLG
-1005 YDFVFKKENYEY
+1005 YDYVLNRQNYEY

-1028 LRISGKLIHNVENEV
+1028 LRISGKLMHNIENEV

>member
-1 MNKQKIY
+1 MNKQKLY

-13 SEKERL
+13 AEKERL

-36 FSEFYTS
+36 LSEFYIS
-43 GVSFYKSIN
+43 GVSFYKSLN
-52 KKLSTIFDITKVS
+52 KKLSTFFDITKVS

-91 FLDKLSLNLITPLKE
+91 FLDKLSLILITPLKE

-111 EKENASIKNNLDKI
+111 EKENNQIKNNFDKI
-125 SNYFKTIKQKVI
+125 SNYFKTVKQKVI
-137 FSQKNFY
+137 FSQHKFY
-144 AQEQNFLKI
+144 ALEQNFLKI
-153 KQENNLKKNL
+153 KSDNNIKKNK
-163 NNFKDRDQDAL
+163 NNFTDRDQDAL
-174 FSAKSKAMNEKE
+174 YTAKSKAMNAKE
-186 IYKYQI
+186 IYKYQLM
-192 NSANIFYQNLDL
+192 SANIFYNNLDK

-224 NDLFGMYC
+224 NNLLGMYC
-232 NNFKDLS
+232 NNMKDLS
-239 LYIND
+239 IYIND
-244 YIEQINSKL
+244 YCEQINSKIS
-253 AGWKLDDDK
+253 GWKLDDDK
-262 KIIKDEFNCMGRYIT
+262 KIIKDEFNCLGRYIID
-277 NQDKNKDKE
+277 QDKDKE
-286 KEKNNDDNNDIQ
+286 KNINTINNE
-298 NNQRFNKE
+298 RFNKE
-306 SFKLYHNINIKYVND
+306 SYKIYNNINIKYVND
-321 FFEILENKKKGFFSI
+321 FFEMIDSRRKGFFSI
-336 SKNKIYSYI
+336 INNKIQGYI
-345 KESKETDTEITNYKI
+345 KEPQEENTELIIYKT
-360 YDISSAEYQKII
+360 YNISSAEYQKKII
-372 TKLFIDSIK
+372 KLFIDSIESQ
-381 GKNEISSE
+381 NELSLDT
-389 IISAIE
+389 ISAIE

-409 KEFYSVHNNINYI
+409 KEFYNLHNNTSYI
-422 RLLNEKNLEHL
+422 QLLNEKNLEHF
-433 GNIFMTIILF
+433 GNILMTIILL
-443 KELEKNDYLNIIVN
+443 KDLEKNDLLNIIVN
-457 IIYYGER
+457 IIYYGEK
-464 IYFSIPN
+464 IYYSIPN
-471 AENKKLFLC
+471 AKNKKLFLC
-480 SYMNKFP
+480 SYLNKFP

-492 YFWEIIIRFKLISRL
+492 YFWEIIIRYKLISRL
-507 EKLAFE
+507 EKLTLE
-513 IDENFEKFYKV
+513 IEENFEKINRT
-524 NKKGNS
+524 NKKPGFL
-530 HIQNIS
+530 
-536 SNNNY
+536 NNFL
-541 NSDNNYFDNDINI
+541 DNNINI
-554 YEDLNTTDDSIDSM
+554 NDELNTTDDSVDSSKGFK
-568 KNFKRNNIHLK
+568 KNTMNLK
-579 NKFNPNKHNDING
+579 NIFNNNKHNEVNG

-597 NYESTFEELTKD
+597 NYEANFEELTPE
-609 LKNEYL
+609 LKNEYI

-621 FHSIIIEYISAFVN
+621 FHSIVIEYISAFVN

-645 LIVKICNDFSMSNDL
+645 LIVKICNDFSMSNNL

-666 YLNNCAYSV
+666 YLNNCSYSV

-690 EDIRVELKFNSI
+690 EDIRVELKYNSM
-702 RKQNKSSY
+702 KKPNKLSSINY
-710 QIEPEKRVLNDTE
+710 TKIEPEKKILNDTE
-723 KMIIIKKVSRFLP
+723 KMLIIKKVSRFLP
-736 DKDKINILKLN
+736 DSAKINILTLN

-756 KIYKEILNRKDVEK
+756 KIYKEILNRKDLEK
-770 GIIENKQMHINV
+770 GIIENKQMHINI

-788 YNLIKKTYPYYPN
+788 YNLIKKEYPYHPN
-801 LEKALKIKYDMNGK
+801 LEKALQIKYSMNGK

-830 DKNCNIE
+830 DKNTNVE

-895 IFKKDLSKLRLF
+895 IFKKDLTKLRLF
-907 FSIFEN
+907 FSIFEK
-913 ILKLYIPTLDS
+913 ILKLYIPTLES
-924 YFIENKVTANYYLS
+924 YFTENKVTANYYLS
-938 AWFIAIFTSL
+938 AWFITLFTSL
-948 VKEGNKLDAFLKIFD
+948 VKQGQKLDAFLKIFD

-974 NISMDILRKNEEI
+974 NISMDILRKNEET

-998 YLTNSLG
+998 YLTNTLG
-1005 YDFVFKKENYEY
+1005 YDYVLNRQNYEY

-1028 LRISGKLIHNVENEV
+1028 LRISGKLMHNIENEV

>member
-1 MNKQKIY
+1 MNKQKLY

-13 SEKERL
+13 AEKERL

-36 FSEFYTS
+36 LSEFYIS
-43 GVSFYKSIN
+43 GVSFYKSLN
-52 KKLSTIFDITKVS
+52 KKLSTFFDITKVS

-91 FLDKLSLNLITPLKE
+91 FLDKLSLILITPLKE

-111 EKENASIKNNLDKI
+111 EKENNQIKNNFNKI

-137 FSQKNFY
+137 FSQHKFY
-144 AQEQNFLKI
+144 ALEQNFLKI
-153 KQENNLKKNL
+153 KSDNNIKKNK
-163 NNFKDRDQDAL
+163 NNFTDRDQDAL
-174 FSAKSKAMNEKE
+174 YTAKSKAMNAKE
-186 IYKYQI
+186 IYKYQLL
-192 NSANIFYQNLDL
+192 SANIFYNNLDK

-224 NDLFGMYC
+224 NNLLGMYC
-232 NNFKDLS
+232 NNMKDLS
-239 LYIND
+239 IYIND
-244 YIEQINSKL
+244 YCEQINSKIS
-253 AGWKLDDDK
+253 GWKLDDDK
-262 KIIKDEFNCMGRYIT
+262 KIIKDEFNCLGRYIID
-277 NQDKNKDKE
+277 QDKDKE
-286 KEKNNDDNNDIQ
+286 KNINTINNE
-298 NNQRFNKE
+298 RFNKE
-306 SFKLYHNINIKYVND
+306 SYKIYNNINIKYVND
-321 FFEILENKKKGFFSI
+321 FFEMIDSRRKGFFSI
-336 SKNKIYSYI
+336 INNKIQGYI
-345 KESKETDTEITNYKI
+345 KEPQEEDTELIIYKT
-360 YDISSAEYQKII
+360 YNISSAEYQKKII
-372 TKLFIDSIK
+372 KLFIDSIESQ
-381 GKNEISSE
+381 NELSLDT
-389 IISAIE
+389 ISAIE

-409 KEFYSVHNNINYI
+409 KEFYNLHNNTSYI
-422 RLLNEKNLEHL
+422 QLLNEKNLEHF
-433 GNIFMTIILF
+433 GNILMTIILL
-443 KELEKNDYLNIIVN
+443 KDLEKNDLLNIIVN
-457 IIYYGER
+457 IIYYGEK
-464 IYFSIPN
+464 IYYSIPN
-471 AENKKLFLC
+471 AKNKKLFLC
-480 SYMNKFP
+480 SYLNKFP

-492 YFWEIIIRFKLISRL
+492 YFWEIIIRYKLISRL
-507 EKLAFE
+507 EKLTLE
-513 IDENFEKFYKV
+513 IEENFEKINRT
-524 NKKGNS
+524 NKKPGFL
-530 HIQNIS
+530 
-536 SNNNY
+536 NNFL
-541 NSDNNYFDNDINI
+541 DNNINI
-554 YEDLNTTDDSIDSM
+554 NDELNTTDDSVDSSKGFK
-568 KNFKRNNIHLK
+568 KNTMNLK
-579 NKFNPNKHNDING
+579 NIFNNNKHNEVNG

-597 NYESTFEELTKD
+597 NYEANFEELTPE
-609 LKNEYL
+609 LKNEYI

-621 FHSIIIEYISAFVN
+621 FHSIVIEYISAFVN

-645 LIVKICNDFSMSNDL
+645 LIVKICNDFSMSNNL

-666 YLNNCAYSV
+666 YLNNCSYSV

-690 EDIRVELKFNSI
+690 EDIRVELKYNSM
-702 RKQNKSSY
+702 KKPNKLSSINY
-710 QIEPEKRVLNDTE
+710 TKIEPEKKILNDTE
-723 KMIIIKKVSRFLP
+723 KMLIIKKVSRFLP
-736 DKDKINILKLN
+736 DSAKINILTLN

-756 KIYKEILNRKDVEK
+756 KIYKEILNRKDLEK
-770 GIIENKQMHINV
+770 GIIENKQMHINI

-788 YNLIKKTYPYYPN
+788 YNLIKKEYPYHPN
-801 LEKALKIKYDMNGK
+801 LEKALQIKYSMNGK

-830 DKNCNIE
+830 DKNTNVE

-895 IFKKDLSKLRLF
+895 IFKKDLTKLRLF
-907 FSIFEN
+907 FSIFEK
-913 ILKLYIPTLDS
+913 ILKLYIPTLES
-924 YFIENKVTANYYLS
+924 YFTENKVTANYYLS
-938 AWFIAIFTSL
+938 AWFIALFTSL
-948 VKEGNKLDAFLKIFD
+948 VKQGQKLDAFLKIFD

-974 NISMDILRKNEEI
+974 NISMDILRKNEET

-998 YLTNSLG
+998 YLTNTLG
-1005 YDFVFKKENYEY
+1005 YDYVLNRQNYEY

-1028 LRISGKLIHNVENEV
+1028 LRISGKLMHNIENEV

>member
-1 MNKQKIY
+1 MNKQKLY

-13 SEKERL
+13 AEKERL

-36 FSEFYTS
+36 LSEFYIS
-43 GVSFYKSIN
+43 GVSFYKSLN
-52 KKLSTIFDITKVS
+52 KKLSTFFDITKVS

-91 FLDKLSLNLITPLKE
+91 FLDKLSLILITPLKE

-111 EKENASIKNNLDKI
+111 EKENNQIKNNFNKI
-125 SNYFKTIKQKVI
+125 SNYFKTVKQKVI
-137 FSQKNFY
+137 FSQHKFY
-144 AQEQNFLKI
+144 ALEQNFLKI
-153 KQENNLKKNL
+153 KSDNNIKKNK
-163 NNFKDRDQDAL
+163 NNFTDRDQDAL
-174 FSAKSKAMNEKE
+174 YTAKSKAMNAKE
-186 IYKYQI
+186 IYKYQLL
-192 NSANIFYQNLDL
+192 SANIFYNNLDK

-224 NDLFGMYC
+224 NNLLGMYC
-232 NNFKDLS
+232 NNMKDLS
-239 LYIND
+239 IYIND
-244 YIEQINSKL
+244 YCEQINSKIS
-253 AGWKLDDDK
+253 GWKLDDDK
-262 KIIKDEFNCMGRYIT
+262 KIIKDEFNCLGRYIID
-277 NQDKNKDKE
+277 QDKDKE
-286 KEKNNDDNNDIQ
+286 KNINTINNE
-298 NNQRFNKE
+298 RFNKE
-306 SFKLYHNINIKYVND
+306 SYKIYNNINIKYVND
-321 FFEILENKKKGFFSI
+321 FFEMIDSKRKGFFSI
-336 SKNKIYSYI
+336 INNKIQGYI
-345 KESKETDTEITNYKI
+345 KEPQEENTELIIYKT
-360 YDISSAEYQKII
+360 YNISSAEYQKKII
-372 TKLFIDSIK
+372 KLFIDSIESQ
-381 GKNEISSE
+381 NELSLDT
-389 IISAIE
+389 ISAIE

-409 KEFYSVHNNINYI
+409 KEFYNLHNNSSYI
-422 RLLNEKNLEHL
+422 QLLNEKNLEHF
-433 GNIFMTIILF
+433 GNILMTIILL
-443 KELEKNDYLNIIVN
+443 KDLEKNDLLNIIVN
-457 IIYYGER
+457 IIYYGEK
-464 IYFSIPN
+464 IYYSIPN
-471 AENKKLFLC
+471 AKNKKLFLC
-480 SYMNKFP
+480 SYLNKFP

-492 YFWEIIIRFKLISRL
+492 YFWEIIIRYKLISRL
-507 EKLAFE
+507 EKLTLE
-513 IDENFEKFYKV
+513 IEENFEKINRT
-524 NKKGNS
+524 NKKPGFL
-530 HIQNIS
+530 
-536 SNNNY
+536 NNFL
-541 NSDNNYFDNDINI
+541 DNNINI
-554 YEDLNTTDDSIDSM
+554 NDELNTTDDSADSSKGFK
-568 KNFKRNNIHLK
+568 KNTMNLK
-579 NKFNPNKHNDING
+579 NIFNNNKHNEVNG

-597 NYESTFEELTKD
+597 NYEANFEELTPE
-609 LKNEYL
+609 LKNEYI

-621 FHSIIIEYISAFVN
+621 FHSIVIEYISAFVN

-645 LIVKICNDFSMSNDL
+645 LIVKICNDFSMSNNL

-666 YLNNCAYSV
+666 YLNNCSYSV

-690 EDIRVELKFNSI
+690 EDIRVELKYNSM
-702 RKQNKSSY
+702 KKPNKLSSINY
-710 QIEPEKRVLNDTE
+710 TKIEPEKKILNDTE
-723 KMIIIKKVSRFLP
+723 KMLIIKKVSRFLP
-736 DKDKINILKLN
+736 DSAKINILTLN

-756 KIYKEILNRKDVEK
+756 KIYKEILNRKDLEK
-770 GIIENKQMHINV
+770 GIIENKQMHINI

-788 YNLIKKTYPYYPN
+788 YNLIKKEYPYHPN
-801 LEKALKIKYDMNGK
+801 LEKALQIKYSMNGK

-830 DKNCNIE
+830 DKNTNVE

-895 IFKKDLSKLRLF
+895 IFKKDLTKLRLF
-907 FSIFEN
+907 FSIFEK
-913 ILKLYIPTLDS
+913 ILKLYIPTLES
-924 YFIENKVTANYYLS
+924 YFTENKVTANYYLS
-938 AWFIAIFTSL
+938 AWFITLFTSL
-948 VKEGNKLDAFLKIFD
+948 VKQGQKLDAFLKIFD

-974 NISMDILRKNEEI
+974 NISMDILRKNEET

-998 YLTNSLG
+998 YLTNTLG
-1005 YDFVFKKENYEY
+1005 YDYVLNRQNYEY

-1028 LRISGKLIHNVENEV
+1028 LRISGKLMHNIENEV

>member
-1 MNKQKIY
+1 MNKQKLY

-13 SEKERL
+13 AEKERL

-36 FSEFYTS
+36 LSEFYIS
-43 GVSFYKSIN
+43 GVSFYKSLN
-52 KKLSTIFDITKVS
+52 KKLSTFFDITKVS

-91 FLDKLSLNLITPLKE
+91 FLDKLSLILITPLKE

-111 EKENASIKNNLDKI
+111 EKENNQIKNNFNKI
-125 SNYFKTIKQKVI
+125 SNYFKTVKQKVI
-137 FSQKNFY
+137 FSQHKFY
-144 AQEQNFLKI
+144 ALKQNFLKI
-153 KQENNLKKNL
+153 KSDNNIKKNK
-163 NNFKDRDQDAL
+163 NNFTDRDQDAL
-174 FSAKSKAMNEKE
+174 YTAKSKAMNAKE
-186 IYKYQI
+186 IYKYQLM
-192 NSANIFYQNLDL
+192 SANIFYNNLDK

-224 NDLFGMYC
+224 NNLLGMYC
-232 NNFKDLS
+232 NNMKDLS
-239 LYIND
+239 IYIND
-244 YIEQINSKL
+244 YCEQINSKIS
-253 AGWKLDDDK
+253 GWKLDDDK
-262 KIIKDEFNCMGRYIT
+262 KIIKDEFNCLGRYIIE
-277 NQDKNKDKE
+277 QDKDKE
-286 KEKNNDDNNDIQ
+286 KNINTINNE
-298 NNQRFNKE
+298 RFNKE
-306 SFKLYHNINIKYVND
+306 SYKIYNNINIKYVNE
-321 FFEILENKKKGFFSI
+321 FFEMIDSKRKGFFSI
-336 SKNKIYSYI
+336 INNKIQGYI
-345 KESKETDTEITNYKI
+345 KEPQEENTELIIYKT
-360 YDISSAEYQKII
+360 YNISSAEYQKKII
-372 TKLFIDSIK
+372 KLFIDSIESQ
-381 GKNEISSE
+381 NELSLDT
-389 IISAIE
+389 ISAIE

-409 KEFYSVHNNINYI
+409 KEFYNLHNNSSYI
-422 RLLNEKNLEHL
+422 QLLNEKNLEHF
-433 GNIFMTIILF
+433 GNILMTIILL
-443 KELEKNDYLNIIVN
+443 KDLEKNDLLNIIVN
-457 IIYYGER
+457 IIYYGEK
-464 IYFSIPN
+464 IYYSIPN
-471 AENKKLFLC
+471 AKNKKLFLC
-480 SYMNKFP
+480 SYLNKFP

-492 YFWEIIIRFKLISRL
+492 YFWEIIIRYKLISRL
-507 EKLAFE
+507 EKLTLE
-513 IDENFEKFYKV
+513 IEENFEKINRT
-524 NKKGNS
+524 NKKPGFL
-530 HIQNIS
+530 
-536 SNNNY
+536 NNFL
-541 NSDNNYFDNDINI
+541 DNNINI
-554 YEDLNTTDDSIDSM
+554 NDELNTTDDSADSTKGFK
-568 KNFKRNNIHLK
+568 KNTMNLK
-579 NKFNPNKHNDING
+579 NIFNNNKHNEVNG

-597 NYESTFEELTKD
+597 NYEANFEELTPE
-609 LKNEYL
+609 LKNEYI

-621 FHSIIIEYISAFVN
+621 FHSIVIEYISAFVN

-645 LIVKICNDFSMSNDL
+645 LIVKICNDFSMSNNL

-666 YLNNCAYSV
+666 YLNNCSYSV

-690 EDIRVELKFNSI
+690 EDIRVELKYNSM
-702 RKQNKSSY
+702 KKPNKLSSINY
-710 QIEPEKRVLNDTE
+710 TKIEPEKKILNDTE
-723 KMIIIKKVSRFLP
+723 KMLIIKKVSRFLP
-736 DKDKINILKLN
+736 DSDKINILTLN

-756 KIYKEILNRKDVEK
+756 KIYKEILNRKDLEK
-770 GIIENKQMHINV
+770 GIIENKQMHINI

-788 YNLIKKTYPYYPN
+788 YNLIKKEYPYHPN
-801 LEKALKIKYDMNGK
+801 LEKALQIKYSMNGK

-830 DKNCNIE
+830 DKNTNVE

-895 IFKKDLSKLRLF
+895 IFKKDLTKLRLF
-907 FSIFEN
+907 FSIFEK
-913 ILKLYIPTLDS
+913 ILKLYIPTLES
-924 YFIENKVTANYYLS
+924 YFTENKVTANYYLS
-938 AWFIAIFTSL
+938 AWFITLFTSL
-948 VKEGNKLDAFLKIFD
+948 VKQGQKLDAFLKIFD

-974 NISMDILRKNEEI
+974 NISMDILRKNEET

-998 YLTNSLG
+998 YLTNTLG
-1005 YDFVFKKENYEY
+1005 YDYVLNRQNYEY

-1028 LRISGKLIHNVENEV
+1028 LRISGKLMHNIENEV

>member
-1 MNKQKIY
+1 MNKQKLY

-13 SEKERL
+13 AEKERL

-36 FSEFYTS
+36 LSEFYIS
-43 GVSFYKSIN
+43 GVSFYKSLN
-52 KKLSTIFDITKVS
+52 KKLSTFFDITKVS

-91 FLDKLSLNLITPLKE
+91 FLDKLSLILITPLKE

-111 EKENASIKNNLDKI
+111 EKENNQIKNNFNKI
-125 SNYFKTIKQKVI
+125 SNYFKTVKQKVI
-137 FSQKNFY
+137 FSQHKFY
-144 AQEQNFLKI
+144 ALEQNFLKI
-153 KQENNLKKNL
+153 KSDNNIKKNK
-163 NNFKDRDQDAL
+163 NNFTDRDQDAL
-174 FSAKSKAMNEKE
+174 YTAKSKAMNAKE
-186 IYKYQI
+186 IYKYQLL
-192 NSANIFYQNLDL
+192 SANIFYNNLDK

-224 NDLFGMYC
+224 NNLLGMYC
-232 NNFKDLS
+232 NNMKDLS
-239 LYIND
+239 IYIND
-244 YIEQINSKL
+244 YCEQINSKIS
-253 AGWKLDDDK
+253 GWKLDDDK
-262 KIIKDEFNCMGRYIT
+262 KIIKDEFNCLGRYIIE
-277 NQDKNKDKE
+277 QDKDKE
-286 KEKNNDDNNDIQ
+286 KNKNTINNE
-298 NNQRFNKE
+298 RFNKE
-306 SFKLYHNINIKYVND
+306 SYKIYNNINIKYVNE
-321 FFEILENKKKGFFSI
+321 FFEMIDSRRKGFFSI
-336 SKNKIYSYI
+336 INNKIQGYI
-345 KESKETDTEITNYKI
+345 KEPQEENTELIIYKT
-360 YDISSAEYQKII
+360 YNISSAEYQKKII
-372 TKLFIDSIK
+372 KLFIDSIESQ
-381 GKNEISSE
+381 NELSLDT
-389 IISAIE
+389 ISAIE

-409 KEFYSVHNNINYI
+409 KEFYNLHNNSSYI
-422 RLLNEKNLEHL
+422 QLLNEKNLEHF
-433 GNIFMTIILF
+433 GNILMTIILL
-443 KELEKNDYLNIIVN
+443 KDLEKNDLLNIIVN
-457 IIYYGER
+457 IIYYGEK
-464 IYFSIPN
+464 IYYSIPN
-471 AENKKLFLC
+471 AKNKKLFLC
-480 SYMNKFP
+480 SYLNKFP

-492 YFWEIIIRFKLISRL
+492 YFWEIIIRYKLISRL
-507 EKLAFE
+507 EKLTLE
-513 IDENFEKFYKV
+513 IEENFEKINRT
-524 NKKGNS
+524 NKKPGFL
-530 HIQNIS
+530 
-536 SNNNY
+536 NNFL
-541 NSDNNYFDNDINI
+541 DNNINI
-554 YEDLNTTDDSIDSM
+554 NDELNTTDDSADSSKGFK
-568 KNFKRNNIHLK
+568 KNTMNLK
-579 NKFNPNKHNDING
+579 NIFNNNKHNEVNG

-597 NYESTFEELTKD
+597 NYEANFEELTPE
-609 LKNEYL
+609 LKNEYI

-621 FHSIIIEYISAFVN
+621 FHSIVIEYISAFVN

-645 LIVKICNDFSMSNDL
+645 LIVKICNDFSMSNNL

-666 YLNNCAYSV
+666 YLNNCSYSV

-690 EDIRVELKFNSI
+690 EDIRVELKYNSM
-702 RKQNKSSY
+702 KKPNKLSSINY
-710 QIEPEKRVLNDTE
+710 TKIEPEKKILNDTE
-723 KMIIIKKVSRFLP
+723 KMLIIKKVSRFLP
-736 DKDKINILKLN
+736 DSDKINILTLN

-756 KIYKEILNRKDVEK
+756 KIYKEILNRKDLEK
-770 GIIENKQMHINV
+770 GIIENKQMHINI

-788 YNLIKKTYPYYPN
+788 YNLIKKEYPYHPN
-801 LEKALKIKYDMNGK
+801 LEKALQIKYSMNGK

-830 DKNCNIE
+830 DKNTNVE

-895 IFKKDLSKLRLF
+895 IFKKDLTKLRLF
-907 FSIFEN
+907 FSIFEK
-913 ILKLYIPTLDS
+913 ILKLYIPTLES
-924 YFIENKVTANYYLS
+924 YFTENKVTANYYLS
-938 AWFIAIFTSL
+938 AWFIALFTSL
-948 VKEGNKLDAFLKIFD
+948 VKQGQKLDAFLKIFD

-974 NISMDILRKNEEI
+974 NISMDILRKNEET

-998 YLTNSLG
+998 YLTNTLG
-1005 YDFVFKKENYEY
+1005 YDYVLNRQNYEY

-1028 LRISGKLIHNVENEV
+1028 LRISGKLMHNIENEV

>member
-1 MNKQKIY
+1 MNKQKLY

-13 SEKERL
+13 AEKERL

-36 FSEFYTS
+36 LSEFYIS
-43 GVSFYKSIN
+43 GVSFYKSLN
-52 KKLSTIFDITKVS
+52 KKLSTFFDITKVS

-91 FLDKLSLNLITPLKE
+91 FLDKLSLILITPLKE

-111 EKENASIKNNLDKI
+111 EKENNQIKNNFNKI
-125 SNYFKTIKQKVI
+125 SNYFKTVKQKVI
-137 FSQKNFY
+137 FSQHKFY
-144 AQEQNFLKI
+144 ALEQNFLKI
-153 KQENNLKKNL
+153 KSDNNIKKNK
-163 NNFKDRDQDAL
+163 NNFTDRDQDAL
-174 FSAKSKAMNEKE
+174 YTAKSKAMNAKE
-186 IYKYQI
+186 IYKYQLL
-192 NSANIFYQNLDL
+192 SANIFYNNLDK

-224 NDLFGMYC
+224 NNLLGMYC
-232 NNFKDLS
+232 NNMKDLS
-239 LYIND
+239 IYIND
-244 YIEQINSKL
+244 YCEQINSKIS
-253 AGWKLDDDK
+253 GWKLDDDK
-262 KIIKDEFNCMGRYIT
+262 KIIKDEFNCLGRYIID
-277 NQDKNKDKE
+277 QDKDKE
-286 KEKNNDDNNDIQ
+286 KNINTINNE
-298 NNQRFNKE
+298 RFNKE
-306 SFKLYHNINIKYVND
+306 SYKIYNNINIKYVND
-321 FFEILENKKKGFFSI
+321 FFEMIDSKRKGFFSI
-336 SKNKIYSYI
+336 INNKIQGYI
-345 KESKETDTEITNYKI
+345 KEPQEENTELIIYKT
-360 YDISSAEYQKII
+360 YNISSAEYQKKII
-372 TKLFIDSIK
+372 KLFIDSIESQ
-381 GKNEISSE
+381 NELSLDT
-389 IISAIE
+389 ISAIE

-409 KEFYSVHNNINYI
+409 KEFYNLHNNSSYI
-422 RLLNEKNLEHL
+422 QLLNEKNLEHF
-433 GNIFMTIILF
+433 GNILMTIILL
-443 KELEKNDYLNIIVN
+443 KDLEKNDLLNIIVN
-457 IIYYGER
+457 IIYYGEK
-464 IYFSIPN
+464 IYYSIPN
-471 AENKKLFLC
+471 AKNKKLFLC
-480 SYMNKFP
+480 SYLNKFP

-492 YFWEIIIRFKLISRL
+492 YFWEIIIRYKLISRL
-507 EKLAFE
+507 EKLTLE
-513 IDENFEKFYKV
+513 IEENFEKINRT
-524 NKKGNS
+524 NKKPGFL
-530 HIQNIS
+530 
-536 SNNNY
+536 NNFL
-541 NSDNNYFDNDINI
+541 DNNINI
-554 YEDLNTTDDSIDSM
+554 NDELNTTDDSADSSKGFK
-568 KNFKRNNIHLK
+568 KNTMNLK
-579 NKFNPNKHNDING
+579 NIFNNNKHNEVNG

-597 NYESTFEELTKD
+597 NYEANFEELTPE
-609 LKNEYL
+609 LKNEYI

-621 FHSIIIEYISAFVN
+621 FHSIVIEYISAFVN

-645 LIVKICNDFSMSNDL
+645 LIVKICNDFSMSNNL

-666 YLNNCAYSV
+666 YLNNCSYSV

-690 EDIRVELKFNSI
+690 EDIRVELKYNSM
-702 RKQNKSSY
+702 KKPNKLSSINY
-710 QIEPEKRVLNDTE
+710 TKIEPEKKILNDTE
-723 KMIIIKKVSRFLP
+723 KMLIIKKVSRFLP
-736 DKDKINILKLN
+736 DSDKINILTLN

-756 KIYKEILNRKDVEK
+756 KIYKEILNRKDLEK
-770 GIIENKQMHINV
+770 GIIENKQMHINI

-788 YNLIKKTYPYYPN
+788 YNLIKKEYPYHPN
-801 LEKALKIKYDMNGK
+801 LEKALQIKYSMNGK

-830 DKNCNIE
+830 DKNTNVE

-895 IFKKDLSKLRLF
+895 IFKKDLTKLRLF
-907 FSIFEN
+907 FSIFEK
-913 ILKLYIPTLDS
+913 ILKLYIPTLES
-924 YFIENKVTANYYLS
+924 YFTENKVTANYYLS
-938 AWFIAIFTSL
+938 AWFIALFTSL
-948 VKEGNKLDAFLKIFD
+948 VKQGQKLDAFLKIFD

-974 NISMDILRKNEEI
+974 NISMDILRKNEET

-998 YLTNSLG
+998 YLTNTLG
-1005 YDFVFKKENYEY
+1005 YDYVLNRQNYEY

-1028 LRISGKLIHNVENEV
+1028 LRISGKLMHNIENEV

-1049 KEILK
+1049 KEIFK

>member
-1 MNKQKIY
+1 MNKQKLY

-13 SEKERL
+13 AEKERL

-36 FSEFYTS
+36 LSEFYIS
-43 GVSFYKSIN
+43 GVSFYKSLN
-52 KKLSTIFDITKVS
+52 KKLSTFFDITKVS

-91 FLDKLSLNLITPLKE
+91 FLDKLSLILITPLKE

-111 EKENASIKNNLDKI
+111 EKENNQIKNNFNKI

-137 FSQKNFY
+137 FSQHKFY
-144 AQEQNFLKI
+144 ALEQNFLKI
-153 KQENNLKKNL
+153 KSDNNIKKNK
-163 NNFKDRDQDAL
+163 NNFTDRDQDAL
-174 FSAKSKAMNEKE
+174 YTAKSKAMNAKE
-186 IYKYQI
+186 IYKYQLL
-192 NSANIFYQNLDL
+192 SANIFYNNLDK

-224 NDLFGMYC
+224 NNLLGMYC
-232 NNFKDLS
+232 NNMKDLS
-239 LYIND
+239 IYIND
-244 YIEQINSKL
+244 YCEQINSKL
-253 AGWKLDDDK
+253 SGWKLDDDK
-262 KIIKDEFNCMGRYIT
+262 KIIKDEFNCLGRYIID
-277 NQDKNKDKE
+277 QDKDKE
-286 KEKNNDDNNDIQ
+286 KNINTINNE
-298 NNQRFNKE
+298 RFNKE
-306 SFKLYHNINIKYVND
+306 SYKIYNNINIKYVND
-321 FFEILENKKKGFFSI
+321 FFEMIDSRRKGFFSI
-336 SKNKIYSYI
+336 INNKIQGYI
-345 KESKETDTEITNYKI
+345 KEPQEENTELIIYKT
-360 YDISSAEYQKII
+360 YNISSAEYQKKII
-372 TKLFIDSIK
+372 KLFIDSIESQ
-381 GKNEISSE
+381 NELSLDT
-389 IISAIE
+389 ISAIE

-409 KEFYSVHNNINYI
+409 KEFYNLHNNSSYI
-422 RLLNEKNLEHL
+422 QLLNEKNLEHF
-433 GNIFMTIILF
+433 GNILMTIILL
-443 KELEKNDYLNIIVN
+443 KDLEKNDLLNIIVN
-457 IIYYGER
+457 IIYYGEK
-464 IYFSIPN
+464 IYYSIPN
-471 AENKKLFLC
+471 AKNKKLFLC
-480 SYMNKFP
+480 SYLNKFP

-492 YFWEIIIRFKLISRL
+492 YFWEIIIRYKLISRL
-507 EKLAFE
+507 EKLTLE
-513 IDENFEKFYKV
+513 IEENFEKINRT
-524 NKKGNS
+524 NKKPGFL
-530 HIQNIS
+530 
-536 SNNNY
+536 NNFL
-541 NSDNNYFDNDINI
+541 DNNINI
-554 YEDLNTTDDSIDSM
+554 NDELNTTDDSADSTKGFK
-568 KNFKRNNIHLK
+568 KNTMNLK
-579 NKFNPNKHNDING
+579 NIFNNNKHNEVNG

-597 NYESTFEELTKD
+597 NYEANFEELTPE
-609 LKNEYL
+609 LKNEYI

-621 FHSIIIEYISAFVN
+621 FHSIVIEYISAFVN

-645 LIVKICNDFSMSNDL
+645 LIVKICNDFSMSNNL

-666 YLNNCAYSV
+666 YLNNCSYSV

-690 EDIRVELKFNSI
+690 EDIRVELKYNSM
-702 RKQNKSSY
+702 KKPNKLSSINY
-710 QIEPEKRVLNDTE
+710 TKIEPEKKILNDTE
-723 KMIIIKKVSRFLP
+723 KMLIIKKVSRFLP
-736 DKDKINILKLN
+736 DSDKINILTLN

-756 KIYKEILNRKDVEK
+756 KIYKEILNRKDLEK
-770 GIIENKQMHINV
+770 GIIENKQMHINI

-788 YNLIKKTYPYYPN
+788 YNLIKKEYPYHPN
-801 LEKALKIKYDMNGK
+801 LEKALQIKYSMNGK

-830 DKNCNIE
+830 DKNTNVE

-895 IFKKDLSKLRLF
+895 IFKKDLTKLRLF
-907 FSIFEN
+907 FSIFEK
-913 ILKLYIPTLDS
+913 ILKLYIPTLES
-924 YFIENKVTANYYLS
+924 YFTENKVTANYYLS
-938 AWFIAIFTSL
+938 AWFITLFTSL
-948 VKEGNKLDAFLKIFD
+948 VKQGQKLDAFLKIFD

-974 NISMDILRKNEEI
+974 NISMDILRKNEET

-998 YLTNSLG
+998 YLTNTLG
-1005 YDFVFKKENYEY
+1005 YDYVLNRQNYEY

-1028 LRISGKLIHNVENEV
+1028 LRISGKLMHNIENEV

>member
-1 MNKQKIY
+1 MNKQKLY

-13 SEKERL
+13 AEKERL

-36 FSEFYTS
+36 LSEFYIS
-43 GVSFYKSIN
+43 GVSFYKSLN
-52 KKLSTIFDITKVS
+52 KKLSTFFDITKVS

-91 FLDKLSLNLITPLKE
+91 FLDKLSLILITPLKE

-111 EKENASIKNNLDKI
+111 EKENNQIKNNFNKI
-125 SNYFKTIKQKVI
+125 SNYFKTVKQKVI
-137 FSQKNFY
+137 FSQHKFY
-144 AQEQNFLKI
+144 ALEQNFLKI
-153 KQENNLKKNL
+153 KSDNNIKKNK
-163 NNFKDRDQDAL
+163 NNFTDRDQDAL
-174 FSAKSKAMNEKE
+174 YTAKSKAMNAKE
-186 IYKYQI
+186 IYKYQLM
-192 NSANIFYQNLDL
+192 SANIFYNNLDK

-224 NDLFGMYC
+224 NNLLGMYC
-232 NNFKDLS
+232 NNMKDLS
-239 LYIND
+239 IYIND
-244 YIEQINSKL
+244 YCEQINSKL
-253 AGWKLDDDK
+253 SGWKLDDDK
-262 KIIKDEFNCMGRYIT
+262 KIIKDEFNCLGRYIID
-277 NQDKNKDKE
+277 QDKDKE
-286 KEKNNDDNNDIQ
+286 KNINTINNE
-298 NNQRFNKE
+298 RFNKE
-306 SFKLYHNINIKYVND
+306 SYKIYNNINIKYVND
-321 FFEILENKKKGFFSI
+321 FFEMIDSKRKGFFSI
-336 SKNKIYSYI
+336 INNKIQGYI
-345 KESKETDTEITNYKI
+345 KEPQEVDTELIIYKT
-360 YDISSAEYQKII
+360 YNISSAEYQKKII
-372 TKLFIDSIK
+372 KLFIDSIESQ
-381 GKNEISSE
+381 NELSLDT
-389 IISAIE
+389 ISAIE

-409 KEFYSVHNNINYI
+409 KEFYNLHNNSSYI
-422 RLLNEKNLEHL
+422 QLLNEKNLEYF
-433 GNIFMTIILF
+433 GNILMTIILL
-443 KELEKNDYLNIIVN
+443 KDLEKNDLLNIIVN
-457 IIYYGER
+457 IIYYGEK
-464 IYFSIPN
+464 IYYSIPN
-471 AENKKLFLC
+471 AKNKKLFLC
-480 SYMNKFP
+480 SYLNKFP

-492 YFWEIIIRFKLISRL
+492 YFWEIIIRYKLISRL
-507 EKLAFE
+507 EKLTLE
-513 IDENFEKFYKV
+513 IEENFEKINRT
-524 NKKGNS
+524 NKKPGFL
-530 HIQNIS
+530 
-536 SNNNY
+536 NNFL
-541 NSDNNYFDNDINI
+541 DNNINI
-554 YEDLNTTDDSIDSM
+554 NDELNTTDDSVDSSKSFK
-568 KNFKRNNIHLK
+568 KNTMNLK
-579 NKFNPNKHNDING
+579 NIFNNNKHNEVNG

-597 NYESTFEELTKD
+597 NYESNFEELTPE
-609 LKNEYL
+609 LKNEYI

-621 FHSIIIEYISAFVN
+621 FHSIVIEYISAFVN

-645 LIVKICNDFSMSNDL
+645 LIVKICNDFSMSNNL

-666 YLNNCAYSV
+666 YLNNCSYSV

-690 EDIRVELKFNSI
+690 EDIRVELKYNSM
-702 RKQNKSSY
+702 KKPNKLSSINY
-710 QIEPEKRVLNDTE
+710 TKIEPEKKILNDTE
-723 KMIIIKKVSRFLP
+723 KMLIIKKVSRFLP
-736 DKDKINILKLN
+736 DSAKINILTLN

-756 KIYKEILNRKDVEK
+756 KIYKEILNRKDLEK
-770 GIIENKQMHINV
+770 GIIENKQMHINI

-788 YNLIKKTYPYYPN
+788 YNLIKKEYPYHPN
-801 LEKALKIKYDMNGK
+801 LEKALKIKYSMNGK

-830 DKNCNIE
+830 DKNTNVE

-895 IFKKDLSKLRLF
+895 IFKKDLTKLRLF
-907 FSIFEN
+907 FSIFEK
-913 ILKLYIPTLDS
+913 ILKLYIPTLES
-924 YFIENKVTANYYLS
+924 YFTENKVTANYYLS
-938 AWFIAIFTSL
+938 AWFIALFTSL
-948 VKEGNKLDAFLKIFD
+948 VKQGQKLDAFLKIFD

-974 NISMDILRKNEEI
+974 NISMDILRKNEET

-998 YLTNSLG
+998 YLTNTLG
-1005 YDFVFKKENYEY
+1005 YDYVLNRQNYEY

-1028 LRISGKLIHNVENEV
+1028 LRISGKLMHNIENEV

>member
-1 MNKQKIY
+1 MNKQKLY

-13 SEKERL
+13 AEKERL

-36 FSEFYTS
+36 LSEFYIS
-43 GVSFYKSIN
+43 GVSFYKSLN
-52 KKLSTIFDITKVS
+52 KKLSTFFDITKVS

-91 FLDKLSLNLITPLKE
+91 FLDKLSLILITPLKE

-111 EKENASIKNNLDKI
+111 EKENNQIKNNFNKI
-125 SNYFKTIKQKVI
+125 SNYFKTVKQKVI
-137 FSQKNFY
+137 FSQHKFY
-144 AQEQNFLKI
+144 ALEQNFLKI
-153 KQENNLKKNL
+153 KSDNNIKKNK
-163 NNFKDRDQDAL
+163 NNFTDRDQDAL
-174 FSAKSKAMNEKE
+174 YTAKSKAMNAKE
-186 IYKYQI
+186 IYKYQLL
-192 NSANIFYQNLDL
+192 SANIFYNNLDK

-224 NDLFGMYC
+224 NNLLGMYC
-232 NNFKDLS
+232 NNMKDLS
-239 LYIND
+239 IYIND
-244 YIEQINSKL
+244 YCEQINSKL
-253 AGWKLDDDK
+253 SGWKLDDDK
-262 KIIKDEFNCMGRYIT
+262 KIIKDEFNCLGRYIIE
-277 NQDKNKDKE
+277 QDKDKE
-286 KEKNNDDNNDIQ
+286 KNINTINNE
-298 NNQRFNKE
+298 RFNKE
-306 SFKLYHNINIKYVND
+306 SYKIYNNINIKYVNE
-321 FFEILENKKKGFFSI
+321 FFEMIDSRRKGFFSI
-336 SKNKIYSYI
+336 INNKIQGYI
-345 KESKETDTEITNYKI
+345 KEPQEENTELIIYKT
-360 YDISSAEYQKII
+360 YNISSAEYQKKII
-372 TKLFIDSIK
+372 KLFIDSIESQ
-381 GKNEISSE
+381 NELSLDT
-389 IISAIE
+389 ISAIE

-409 KEFYSVHNNINYI
+409 KEFYNLHNNSSYI
-422 RLLNEKNLEHL
+422 QLLNEKNLEHF
-433 GNIFMTIILF
+433 GNILMTIILL
-443 KELEKNDYLNIIVN
+443 KDLEKNDLLNIIVN
-457 IIYYGER
+457 IIYYGEK
-464 IYFSIPN
+464 IYYSIPN
-471 AENKKLFLC
+471 AKNKKLFLC
-480 SYMNKFP
+480 SYLNKFP

-492 YFWEIIIRFKLISRL
+492 YFWEIIIRYKLISRL
-507 EKLAFE
+507 EKLTLE
-513 IDENFEKFYKV
+513 IEENFEKINRT
-524 NKKGNS
+524 NKKPGFL
-530 HIQNIS
+530 
-536 SNNNY
+536 NNFL
-541 NSDNNYFDNDINI
+541 DNNINI
-554 YEDLNTTDDSIDSM
+554 NDELNTTDDSADSSKGFK
-568 KNFKRNNIHLK
+568 KNTMNLK
-579 NKFNPNKHNDING
+579 NIFNNNKHNEVNG

-597 NYESTFEELTKD
+597 NYEANFEELTPE
-609 LKNEYL
+609 LKNEYI

-621 FHSIIIEYISAFVN
+621 FHSIVIEYISAFVN

-645 LIVKICNDFSMSNDL
+645 LIVKICNDFSMSNNL

-666 YLNNCAYSV
+666 YLNNCSYSV

-690 EDIRVELKFNSI
+690 EDIRVELKYNSM
-702 RKQNKSSY
+702 KKPNKLSSINY
-710 QIEPEKRVLNDTE
+710 TKIEPEKKILNDTE
-723 KMIIIKKVSRFLP
+723 KMLIIKKVSRFLP
-736 DKDKINILKLN
+736 DSAKINILTLN

-756 KIYKEILNRKDVEK
+756 KIYKEILNRKDLEK
-770 GIIENKQMHINV
+770 GIIENKQMHINI

-788 YNLIKKTYPYYPN
+788 YNLIKKEYPYHPN
-801 LEKALKIKYDMNGK
+801 LEKALQIKYSMNGK

-830 DKNCNIE
+830 DKNTNVE

-895 IFKKDLSKLRLF
+895 IFKKDLTKLRLF
-907 FSIFEN
+907 FSIFEK
-913 ILKLYIPTLDS
+913 ILKLYIPTLES
-924 YFIENKVTANYYLS
+924 YFTENKVTANYYLS
-938 AWFIAIFTSL
+938 AWFITLFTSL
-948 VKEGNKLDAFLKIFD
+948 VKQGQKLDAFLKIFD

-974 NISMDILRKNEEI
+974 NISMDILRKNEET

-998 YLTNSLG
+998 YLTNTLG
-1005 YDFVFKKENYEY
+1005 YDYVLNRQNYEY

-1028 LRISGKLIHNVENEV
+1028 LRISGKLMHNIENEV

>member
-1 MNKQKIY
+1 MNKQKLY

-13 SEKERL
+13 AEKERL

-36 FSEFYTS
+36 LSEFYIS
-43 GVSFYKSIN
+43 GVSFYKSLN
-52 KKLSTIFDITKVS
+52 KKLSTFFDITKVS

-91 FLDKLSLNLITPLKE
+91 FLDKLSLILITPLKE

-111 EKENASIKNNLDKI
+111 EKENNQIKNNFNKI
-125 SNYFKTIKQKVI
+125 SNYFKTVKQKVI
-137 FSQKNFY
+137 FSQHKFY
-144 AQEQNFLKI
+144 ALEQNFLKI
-153 KQENNLKKNL
+153 KSDNNIKKNK
-163 NNFKDRDQDAL
+163 NNFTDRDQDAL
-174 FSAKSKAMNEKE
+174 YTAKSKAMNAKE
-186 IYKYQI
+186 IYKYQLL
-192 NSANIFYQNLDL
+192 SANIFYNNLDK

-224 NDLFGMYC
+224 NNLLGMYC
-232 NNFKDLS
+232 NNMKDLS
-239 LYIND
+239 IYIND
-244 YIEQINSKL
+244 YCEQINSKIS
-253 AGWKLDDDK
+253 GWKLDDDK
-262 KIIKDEFNCMGRYIT
+262 KIIKDEFNCLGRYIIE
-277 NQDKNKDKE
+277 QDKDKE
-286 KEKNNDDNNDIQ
+286 KNKNTINNE
-298 NNQRFNKE
+298 RFNKE
-306 SFKLYHNINIKYVND
+306 SYKIYNNINIKYVNE
-321 FFEILENKKKGFFSI
+321 FFEMIDSRRKGFFSI
-336 SKNKIYSYI
+336 INNKIQGYI
-345 KESKETDTEITNYKI
+345 KEPQEEDTELIIYKT
-360 YDISSAEYQKII
+360 YNISSAEYQKKII
-372 TKLFIDSIK
+372 KLFIGSIESQ
-381 GKNEISSE
+381 NELSLDT
-389 IISAIE
+389 ISAIE

-409 KEFYSVHNNINYI
+409 KEFYNLHNNSSYI
-422 RLLNEKNLEHL
+422 QLLNEKNLEHF
-433 GNIFMTIILF
+433 GNILMTIILL
-443 KELEKNDYLNIIVN
+443 KDLEKNDLLNIIVN
-457 IIYYGER
+457 IIYYGEK
-464 IYFSIPN
+464 IYYSIPN
-471 AENKKLFLC
+471 AKNKKLFLC
-480 SYMNKFP
+480 SYLNKFP

-492 YFWEIIIRFKLISRL
+492 YFWEIIIRYKLISRL
-507 EKLAFE
+507 EKLTLE
-513 IDENFEKFYKV
+513 IEENFEKINRT
-524 NKKGNS
+524 NKKPGFL
-530 HIQNIS
+530 
-536 SNNNY
+536 NNFL
-541 NSDNNYFDNDINI
+541 DNNINI
-554 YEDLNTTDDSIDSM
+554 NDELNTTDDSADSSKGFK
-568 KNFKRNNIHLK
+568 KNTMNLK
-579 NKFNPNKHNDING
+579 NIFNNNKHNEVNG

-597 NYESTFEELTKD
+597 NYEANFEELTPE
-609 LKNEYL
+609 LKNEYI

-621 FHSIIIEYISAFVN
+621 FHSIVIEYISAFVN

-645 LIVKICNDFSMSNDL
+645 LIVKICNDFSMSNNL

-666 YLNNCAYSV
+666 YLNNCSYSV

-690 EDIRVELKFNSI
+690 EDIRVELKYNSM
-702 RKQNKSSY
+702 KKPNKLSSINY
-710 QIEPEKRVLNDTE
+710 TKIEPEKKILNDTE
-723 KMIIIKKVSRFLP
+723 KMLIIKKVSRFLP
-736 DKDKINILKLN
+736 DSAKINILTLN

-756 KIYKEILNRKDVEK
+756 KIYKEILNRKDLEK
-770 GIIENKQMHINV
+770 GIIENKQMHINI

-788 YNLIKKTYPYYPN
+788 YNLIKKEYPYHPN
-801 LEKALKIKYDMNGK
+801 LEKALQIKYSMNGK

-830 DKNCNIE
+830 DKNTNVE

-895 IFKKDLSKLRLF
+895 IFKKDLTKLRLF
-907 FSIFEN
+907 FSIFEK
-913 ILKLYIPTLDS
+913 ILKLYIPTLES
-924 YFIENKVTANYYLS
+924 YFTENKVTANYYLS
-938 AWFIAIFTSL
+938 AWFIALFTSL
-948 VKEGNKLDAFLKIFD
+948 VKQGQKLDAFLKIFD

-974 NISMDILRKNEEI
+974 NISMDILRKNEET

-998 YLTNSLG
+998 YLTNTLG
-1005 YDFVFKKENYEY
+1005 YDYVLNRQNYEY

-1028 LRISGKLIHNVENEV
+1028 LRISGKLMHNIENEV

>member
-1 MNKQKIY
+1 MNKQKLY

-13 SEKERL
+13 AEKERL

-36 FSEFYTS
+36 LSEFYIS
-43 GVSFYKSIN
+43 GVSFYKSLN
-52 KKLSTIFDITKVS
+52 KKLSTFFDITKVS

-91 FLDKLSLNLITPLKE
+91 FLDKLSLILITPLKE

-111 EKENASIKNNLDKI
+111 EKENNQIKNNFNKI
-125 SNYFKTIKQKVI
+125 SNYFKTVKQKVI
-137 FSQKNFY
+137 FSQHKFY
-144 AQEQNFLKI
+144 ALEQNFLKI
-153 KQENNLKKNL
+153 KSDNNIKKNK
-163 NNFKDRDQDAL
+163 NNFTDRDQDAL
-174 FSAKSKAMNEKE
+174 YTAKSKAMNAKE
-186 IYKYQI
+186 IYKYQLM
-192 NSANIFYQNLDL
+192 SANIFYNNLDK

-224 NDLFGMYC
+224 NNLLGMYC
-232 NNFKDLS
+232 NNMKDLS
-239 LYIND
+239 IYIND
-244 YIEQINSKL
+244 YCEQINSKIS
-253 AGWKLDDDK
+253 GWKLDDDK
-262 KIIKDEFNCMGRYIT
+262 KIIKDEFNCLGRYIID
-277 NQDKNKDKE
+277 QDKDKE
-286 KEKNNDDNNDIQ
+286 KNINTINNE
-298 NNQRFNKE
+298 RFNKE
-306 SFKLYHNINIKYVND
+306 SYKIYNNINIKYVND
-321 FFEILENKKKGFFSI
+321 FFEMIDSRRKGFFSI
-336 SKNKIYSYI
+336 INNKIQGYI
-345 KESKETDTEITNYKI
+345 KEPQEENTELIIYKT
-360 YDISSAEYQKII
+360 YNISSAEYQKKII
-372 TKLFIDSIK
+372 KLFIDSIESQ
-381 GKNEISSE
+381 NELSLDT
-389 IISAIE
+389 ISAIE

-409 KEFYSVHNNINYI
+409 KEFYNLHNNSSYI
-422 RLLNEKNLEHL
+422 QLLNEKNLEHF
-433 GNIFMTIILF
+433 GNILMTIILL
-443 KELEKNDYLNIIVN
+443 KDLEKNDLLNIIVN
-457 IIYYGER
+457 IIYYGEK
-464 IYFSIPN
+464 IYYSIPN
-471 AENKKLFLC
+471 AKNKKLFLC
-480 SYMNKFP
+480 SYLNKFP

-492 YFWEIIIRFKLISRL
+492 YFWEIIIRYKLISRL
-507 EKLAFE
+507 EKLTLE
-513 IDENFEKFYKV
+513 IEENFEKINRT
-524 NKKGNS
+524 NKKPGFL
-530 HIQNIS
+530 
-536 SNNNY
+536 NNFL
-541 NSDNNYFDNDINI
+541 DNNINI
-554 YEDLNTTDDSIDSM
+554 NDELNTTDDSVDSSKGFK
-568 KNFKRNNIHLK
+568 KNTMNLK
-579 NKFNPNKHNDING
+579 NIFNNNKHNEVNG

-597 NYESTFEELTKD
+597 NYEANFEELTPE
-609 LKNEYL
+609 LKNEYI

-621 FHSIIIEYISAFVN
+621 FHSIVIEYISAFVN

-645 LIVKICNDFSMSNDL
+645 LIVKICNDFSMSNNL

-666 YLNNCAYSV
+666 YLNNCSYSV

-690 EDIRVELKFNSI
+690 EDIRVELKYNSM
-702 RKQNKSSY
+702 KKPNKLSSINY
-710 QIEPEKRVLNDTE
+710 TKIEPEKKILNDTE
-723 KMIIIKKVSRFLP
+723 KMLIIKKVSRFLP
-736 DKDKINILKLN
+736 DSDKINILTLN

-756 KIYKEILNRKDVEK
+756 KIYKEILNRKDLEK
-770 GIIENKQMHINV
+770 GIIENKQMHINI

-788 YNLIKKTYPYYPN
+788 YNLIKKEYPYHPN
-801 LEKALKIKYDMNGK
+801 LEKALQIKYSMNGK

-830 DKNCNIE
+830 DKNTNVE

-895 IFKKDLSKLRLF
+895 IFKKDLTKLRLF
-907 FSIFEN
+907 FSIFEK
-913 ILKLYIPTLDS
+913 ILKLYIPTLES
-924 YFIENKVTANYYLS
+924 YFTENKVTANYYLS
-938 AWFIAIFTSL
+938 AWFITLFTSL
-948 VKEGNKLDAFLKIFD
+948 VKQGQKLDAFLKIFD

-974 NISMDILRKNEEI
+974 NISMDILRKNEET

-998 YLTNSLG
+998 YLTNTLG
-1005 YDFVFKKENYEY
+1005 YDYVLNRQNYEY

-1028 LRISGKLIHNVENEV
+1028 LRISGKLMHNIENEV

>member
-1 MNKQKIY
+1 MNKQKLY

-13 SEKERL
+13 AEKERL

-36 FSEFYTS
+36 LSEFYIS
-43 GVSFYKSIN
+43 GVSFYKSLN
-52 KKLSTIFDITKVS
+52 KKLSTFFDITKVS

-91 FLDKLSLNLITPLKE
+91 FLDKLSLILITPLKE

-111 EKENASIKNNLDKI
+111 EKENNQIKNNFNKI

-137 FSQKNFY
+137 FSQHKFY
-144 AQEQNFLKI
+144 ALEQNFLKI
-153 KQENNLKKNL
+153 KSDNNIKKNK
-163 NNFKDRDQDAL
+163 NNFTDRDQDAL
-174 FSAKSKAMNEKE
+174 YTAKSKAMNAKE
-186 IYKYQI
+186 IYKYQLL
-192 NSANIFYQNLDL
+192 SANIFYNNLDK

-224 NDLFGMYC
+224 NNLLGMYC
-232 NNFKDLS
+232 NNMKDLS
-239 LYIND
+239 IYIND
-244 YIEQINSKL
+244 YCEQINSKIS
-253 AGWKLDDDK
+253 GWKLDDDK
-262 KIIKDEFNCMGRYIT
+262 KIIKDEFNCLGRYIID
-277 NQDKNKDKE
+277 QDKDKE
-286 KEKNNDDNNDIQ
+286 KNINTINNE
-298 NNQRFNKE
+298 RFNKE
-306 SFKLYHNINIKYVND
+306 SYKIYNNINIKYVND
-321 FFEILENKKKGFFSI
+321 FFEMIDSRRKGFFSI
-336 SKNKIYSYI
+336 INNKIQGYI
-345 KESKETDTEITNYKI
+345 KEPQEENTELIIYKT
-360 YDISSAEYQKII
+360 YNISSAEYQKKII
-372 TKLFIDSIK
+372 KLFIDSIESQ
-381 GKNEISSE
+381 NELSLDT
-389 IISAIE
+389 ISAIE

-409 KEFYSVHNNINYI
+409 KEFYNLHNNSSYI
-422 RLLNEKNLEHL
+422 QLLNEKNLEHF
-433 GNIFMTIILF
+433 GNILMTIILL
-443 KELEKNDYLNIIVN
+443 KDLEKNDLLNIIVN
-457 IIYYGER
+457 IIYYGEK
-464 IYFSIPN
+464 IYYSIPN
-471 AENKKLFLC
+471 AKNKKLFLC
-480 SYMNKFP
+480 SYLNKFP

-492 YFWEIIIRFKLISRL
+492 YFWEIIIRYKLISRL
-507 EKLAFE
+507 EKLTLE
-513 IDENFEKFYKV
+513 IEENFEKINRT
-524 NKKGNS
+524 NKKPGFL
-530 HIQNIS
+530 
-536 SNNNY
+536 NNFL
-541 NSDNNYFDNDINI
+541 DNNINI
-554 YEDLNTTDDSIDSM
+554 NDELNTTDDSADSTKGFK
-568 KNFKRNNIHLK
+568 KNTMNLK
-579 NKFNPNKHNDING
+579 NIFNNNKHNEVNG

-597 NYESTFEELTKD
+597 NYEANFEELTPE
-609 LKNEYL
+609 LKNEYI

-621 FHSIIIEYISAFVN
+621 FHSIVIEYISAFVN

-645 LIVKICNDFSMSNDL
+645 LIVKICNDFSMSNNL

-666 YLNNCAYSV
+666 YLNNCSYSV

-690 EDIRVELKFNSI
+690 EDIRVELKYNSM
-702 RKQNKSSY
+702 KKPNKLSSINY
-710 QIEPEKRVLNDTE
+710 TKIEPEKKILNDTE
-723 KMIIIKKVSRFLP
+723 KMLIIKKVSRFLP
-736 DKDKINILKLN
+736 DSDKINILTLN

-756 KIYKEILNRKDVEK
+756 KIYKEILNRKDLEK
-770 GIIENKQMHINV
+770 GIIENKQMHINI

-788 YNLIKKTYPYYPN
+788 YNLIKKEYPYHPN
-801 LEKALKIKYDMNGK
+801 LEKALQIKYSMNGK

-830 DKNCNIE
+830 DKNTNVE

-895 IFKKDLSKLRLF
+895 IFKKDLTKLRLF
-907 FSIFEN
+907 FSIFEK
-913 ILKLYIPTLDS
+913 ILKLYIPTLES
-924 YFIENKVTANYYLS
+924 YFTENKVTANYYLS
-938 AWFIAIFTSL
+938 AWFIALFTSL
-948 VKEGNKLDAFLKIFD
+948 VKQGQKLDAFLKIFD

-974 NISMDILRKNEEI
+974 NISMDILRKNEET

-998 YLTNSLG
+998 YLTNTLG
-1005 YDFVFKKENYEY
+1005 YDYVLNRQNYEY

-1028 LRISGKLIHNVENEV
+1028 LRISGKLMHNIENEV